1 MAASGGCK
9 GKSICSKHVTML
21 TTVIMSFGV
30 ISCCLGH
37 GGGDHD
43 GHLGAKGG
51 SCIESERRALLDI
64 RSDMYDSGEIFSTWI
79 GEDCCRWRGV
89 ACDNTTS
96 HVIKL
101 DLHYP
106 YTRHSYTDDWDD
118 DDDIYVM
125 LKEMG
130 ASKVNPALRD
140 LKHLKYLDLSMN
152 NFFGSHIPHMI
163 ASLVHLEYL
172 NLSNAMFDGL
182 IPPQLGN
189 LSNLHY
195 LDLGGWGVN
204 DLRAD
209 DLDWL
214 SRISSLKYV
223 DMSVVNLSKA
233 INWLHQVNSIPS
245 LEVLYLGWASLPYI
259 PSHLPPFNLTS
270 IVKLDLF
277 GYSNLTTTILRWL
290 SHASSLAY
298 LDLSYCSGIDIESL
312 QVTLGALSNLKELYL
327 LDNRLEGEIFGMI
340 MNVSRSLK
348 YLDLS
353 WNSLSGDMGQILR
366 SLGPFGMIMNVSSR
380 LKHLD
385 LSQNSLSGDIG
396 QILRSLGSLEYLAL
410 DYNKFNG
417 DILEIVKNAPSSLQY
432 LSLGF
437 NHITGEISQT
447 VKNLTNLE
455 YLDLSY
461 TNVTGGILMAFCD
474 LINLKSLILQG
485 NNISRQIPKTI
496 GNLTSLE
503 YLNLSY
509 NNITGAIPMA
519 IGDLINLESLRLWGN
534 KISGQIPEIIGNL
547 TNLKYLDLSCNNI
560 TGGIP
565 TAFADLINLKRL
577 ILSENK
583 ISGQIPEAIGNLRN
597 IRWLDL
603 SDNFFSGQ
611 MPETFNRLYNL
622 QILEVSYN
630 HLTKLVFGTLNELCN
645 LSSIYLS
652 FNPIGGELTDLIDAL
667 PDCNQR
673 ANLDIYIRAN
683 NLSGI
688 VPSSIGQLSAL
699 RELDISS
706 NFLEGNITEA
716 HFFKLT
722 NLAHLDISYNSL
734 NVILP
739 NDWLPP
745 FNAYS
750 IIMSSCHMGTKF
762 PAWIQ
767 TQTNLGDLS
776 LSGVGLLG
784 HLPTWFSDFSKGLWG
799 LNLSS
804 NNLNGPLPS
813 VANDIIDLSNN
824 SFVGPIP
831 LSFANASGLEILH
844 LSHNN
849 INGSF
854 SPFFCNL
861 NDLKILDLSYNN
873 LSGEIPTCNK
883 SFPTSLQSL
892 HLNHNNLSG
901 RFPSFLKH
909 CEQLVTLDLA
919 ENNLFD
925 EIPTWVGENLLYL
938 RVLSLK
944 SNLFYGT
951 IPVHIA
957 NLTSLQVLDLS
968 SNHLSGSIPSSL
980 GNCSAM
986 VEIQHDTTSLLN
998 LFNVSGSYSESIVIT
1013 AKGHDIQYTR
1023 ILSLV
1028 TSIDLSNNNLSGE
1041 IPRELTKLHGLHFL
1055 NLSKNHL
1062 RGTIPEK
1069 IGSMEQLESLDL
1081 SMNNLTGDIPSSLS
1095 SLTFLSHLNL
1105 SHNNLSGRIPTAGGQ
1120 MSTFLGD
1127 PSIYDGNEYLC
1138 GTPLPECPGDAAH
1151 QSPAHEQ
1158 KEKNGDR
1165 LETVWE
1171 ITSIVMGFVVGF
1183 WSFVGTMIMKQSIR
1197 IAFFRFFDKAYDWC
1211 YVQLAVGCARLKS
1224 KRQSVT

>member
-21 TTVIMSFGV
+21 TAVIMSFGV

-106 YTRHSYTDDWDD
+106 YSYTDDWDD
-118 DDDIYVM
+118 EVNICY
-125 LKEMG
+125 LLNEMG

-163 ASLVHLEYL
+163 ASLVHLECL
-172 NLSNAMFDGL
+172 NLSNAMFGGL

-189 LSNLHY
+189 LSKLHF
-195 LDLGGWGVN
+195 LDLGGCGYIDV
-204 DLRAD
+204 RAD

-214 SRISSLKYV
+214 SRIPSLKHV
-223 DMSVVNLSKA
+223 DMSSVNLSKA
-233 INWLHQVNSIPS
+233 TNWLHQVNSIPS
-245 LEVLYLGWASLPYI
+245 LEVLRLEWASLPYI
-259 PSHLPPFNLTS
+259 PSPLPHFNMTS
-270 IVKLDLF
+270 IVKLDLS
-277 GYSNLTTTILRWL
+277 GYSNLNTTILRWL

-312 QVTLGALSNLKELYL
+312 QVTLGALSNLKA
-327 LDNRLEGEIFGMI
+327 LDLQYNGIKGEI
-340 MNVSRSLK
+340 
-348 YLDLS
+348 
-353 WNSLSGDMGQILR
+353 
-366 SLGPFGMIMNVSSR
+366 FGMIMNVSSR

-385 LSQNSLSGDIG
+385 LSGNSLSGDIG

-410 DYNKFNG
+410 DDNKFNG
-417 DILEIVKNAPSSLQY
+417 DILEMVKNAPSRLQY
-432 LSLGF
+432 LSLRF
-437 NHITGEISQT
+437 NHITGEISQK

-461 TNVTGGILMAFCD
+461 TNITESILMAFCD

-485 NNISRQIPKTI
+485 NNILRQIPKTI
-496 GNLTSLE
+496 GNLTNLE

-509 NNITGAIPMA
+509 NNITGAIPIA

-547 TNLKYLDLSCNNI
+547 TNLKYLDLSDNNI
-560 TGGIP
+560 TGAIP
-565 TAFADLINLKRL
+565 MTISDLINLESL
-577 ILSENK
+577 ILWENK
-583 ISGQIPEAIGNLRN
+583 ISGQILEAIGNLRN

-603 SDNFFSGQ
+603 SDNLFSGQ

-645 LSSIYLS
+645 LSSIDLS
-652 FNPIGGELTDLIDAL
+652 FNPIGGKLTDLIDAL
-667 PDCNQR
+667 PD
-673 ANLDIYIRAN
+673 
-683 NLSGI
+683 LSMA
-688 VPSSIGQLSAL
+688 V
-699 RELDISS
+699 
-706 NFLEGNITEA
+706 FL
-716 HFFKLT
+716 L
-722 NLAHLDISYNSL
+722 
-734 NVILP
+734 
-739 NDWLPP
+739 
-745 FNAYS
+745 
-750 IIMSSCHMGTKF
+750 
-762 PAWIQ
+762 
-767 TQTNLGDLS
+767 
-776 LSGVGLLG
+776 
-784 HLPTWFSDFSKGLWG
+784 
-799 LNLSS
+799 
-804 NNLNGPLPS
+804 
-813 VANDIIDLSNN
+813 
-824 SFVGPIP
+824 
-831 LSFANASGLEILH
+831 
-844 LSHNN
+844 
-849 INGSF
+849 
-854 SPFFCNL
+854 FFCNL
-861 NDLKILDLSYNN
+861 NDLKILDLSNNN

-892 HLNHNNLSG
+892 HLNNNNLSG

-944 SNLFYGT
+944 SNLFSGT

-1013 AKGHDIQYTR
+1013 VKGFDIQYTR

-1028 TSIDLSNNNLSGE
+1028 KSIDLSNNNLSGE
-1041 IPRELTKLHGLHFL
+1041 IPRELTSLHGLLFL

-1120 MSTFLGD
+1120 MSTFLAD

-1138 GTPLPECPGDAAH
+1138 GTPLPECPGDADH
-1151 QSPAHEQ
+1151 QSPPHEHE
-1158 KEKNGDR
+1158 EKNGDR

-1197 IAFFRFFDKAYDWC
+1197 MAFFRVFDKAYDWC

-1224 KRQSVT
+1224 KQQSVT

>member
-1 MAASGGCK
+1 MAASGCCK

-21 TTVIMSFGV
+21 TAVIMSFGV

-106 YTRHSYTDDWDD
+106 YSYTDDWDD
-118 DDDIYVM
+118 EVNICFM

-195 LDLGGWGVN
+195 LDLGGCGVN

-209 DLDWL
+209 DLHWL

-223 DMSVVNLSKA
+223 DMSSVNLSKA
-233 INWLHQVNSIPS
+233 TNWLHQVNSIPS
-245 LEVLYLGWASLPYI
+245 LEVLYLSCWVSLPYI
-259 PSHLPPFNLTS
+259 PAPPPPFNLTS
-270 IVKLDLF
+270 IVKLDLS

-312 QVTLGALSNLKELYL
+312 QVTLGALSNLKA
-327 LDNRLEGEIFGMI
+327 LDLQYNGIKGEIFGMI
-340 MNVSRSLK
+340 MNVSRRLK

-353 WNSLSGDMGQILR
+353 SNSLSGDMGQILR
-366 SLGPFGMIMNVSSR
+366 SHSPFGMKMNVSSR

-385 LSQNSLSGDIG
+385 LSGNSLSGDIG
-396 QILRSLGSLEYLAL
+396 QISRSLGSLEYLAL
-410 DYNKFNG
+410 DDNKFNG
-417 DILEIVKNAPSSLQY
+417 DILEMVKNAPSSLQY
-432 LSLGF
+432 LSLRF
-437 NHITGEISQT
+437 NHITGEIPQN

-455 YLDLSY
+455 YLNLSY
-461 TNVTGGILMAFCD
+461 NNITGDILMAFCD
-474 LINLKSLILQG
+474 LFNLKSLILQG

-496 GNLTSLE
+496 GNLTNLE

-534 KISGQIPEIIGNL
+534 KISRQIPEIIGNL
-547 TNLKYLDLSCNNI
+547 TNLKCLDLSYNNI
-560 TGGIP
+560 IGGIP
-565 TAFADLINLKRL
+565 KAFADLINLQGL
-577 ILSENK
+577 ILGGNK
-583 ISGQIPEAIGNLRN
+583 ISGQIPETIGNLRN

-611 MPETFNRLYNL
+611 IPETFNRLYNL
-622 QILEVSYN
+622 QSLDLSYN
-630 HLTKLVFGTLNELCN
+630 HLTKLVYGTLNKLCN
-645 LSSIYLS
+645 LSFIDLS
-652 FNPIGGELTDLIDAL
+652 FNPIGGELTDLIDTI
-667 PDCNQR
+667 PDCQG

-699 RELDISS
+699 YGLDISS
-706 NFLEGNITEA
+706 NLLEGNITEA
-716 HFFKLT
+716 HFSKLT
-722 NLAHLDISYNSL
+722 NLVNLDISNNSL
-734 NVILP
+734 DVILSD
-739 NDWLPP
+739 DWLPP
-745 FNAYS
+745 FNAQS

-767 TQTNLGDLS
+767 TQTNLKDLS

-784 HLPTWFSDFSKGLWG
+784 HLPTWFSDFSKGLWS

-804 NNLNGPLPS
+804 NNLNGPLPTAPPQQ
-813 VANDIIDLSNN
+813 VIDLSNN

-854 SPFFCNL
+854 SPLFCNL
-861 NDLKILDLSYNN
+861 NYLKILDLSNNN
-873 LSGEIPTCNK
+873 LSGEIPTCHK

-909 CEQLVTLDLA
+909 CEQLVTLDLG

-925 EIPTWVGENLLYL
+925 EIPTWLGENLLYL

-951 IPVHIA
+951 
-957 NLTSLQVLDLS
+957 
-968 SNHLSGSIPSSL
+968 IPSSL

-998 LFNVSGSYSESIVIT
+998 LFNVSGSYAESIVIT
-1013 AKGHDIQYTR
+1013 AKGYDIQYTT

-1151 QSPAHEQ
+1151 QSPPHEPE
-1158 KEKNGDR
+1158 EKNGDR

-1171 ITSIVMGFVVGF
+1171 I
-1183 WSFVGTMIMKQSIR
+1183 
-1197 IAFFRFFDKAYDWC
+1197 
-1211 YVQLAVGCARLKS
+1211 
-1224 KRQSVT
+1224 

>member
-1 MAASGGCK
+1 
-9 GKSICSKHVTML
+9 
-21 TTVIMSFGV
+21 
-30 ISCCLGH
+30 
-37 GGGDHD
+37 
-43 GHLGAKGG
+43 GG

-79 GEDCCRWRGV
+79 GEDCYRWRGV

-106 YTRHSYTDDWDD
+106 YSYTDDWYDE
-118 DDDIYVM
+118 VNSCFVQN
-125 LKEMG
+125 EMG
-130 ASKVNPALRD
+130 ANKVNLALRD

-172 NLSNAMFDGL
+172 NLSNAGFRGL
-182 IPPQLGN
+182 ITPQLGN

-195 LDLGGWGVN
+195 LDLGGCRHS

-214 SRISSLKYV
+214 SQIPSLKYI
-223 DMSVVNLSKA
+223 DMSFVDLSKA
-233 INWLHQVNSIPS
+233 TNWLHQVNWIPS
-245 LEVLYLGWASLPYI
+245 LNVLSLKWANLPYV
-259 PSHLPPFNLTS
+259 PSPLPLFNLTS
-270 IVKLDLF
+270 IIKLDLS
-277 GYSNLTTTILRWL
+277 GYSNLNTTILRWL

-298 LDLSYCSGIDIESL
+298 LDLSHCSLVDIESL
-312 QVTLGALSNLKELYL
+312 QVTLGAPSNLKELDLQYN
-327 LDNRLEGEIFGMI
+327 DIKGEIFRI
-340 MNVSRSLK
+340 KMNVSRS
-348 YLDLS
+348 
-353 WNSLSGDMGQILR
+353 
-366 SLGPFGMIMNVSSR
+366 F
-380 LKHLD
+380 KHLD
-385 LSQNSLSGDIG
+385 LSHNSLSGDIG
-396 QILRSLGSLEYLAL
+396 QILRSLGPL
-410 DYNKFNG
+410 D
-417 DILEIVKNAPSSLQY
+417 LRY
-432 LSLGF
+432 LSLSS
-437 NHITGEISQT
+437 NYITGKIPQTMENLTNLEFLDLSYNNIIGGIPTVFGNLINLKSLRLLENYISGQIPET
-447 VKNLTNLE
+447 IGNLTNLE
-455 YLDLSY
+455 YLDLMD
-461 TNVTGGILMAFCD
+461 NNIIGGISTVF
-474 LINLKSLILQG
+474 G
-485 NNISRQIPKTI
+485 N
-496 GNLTSLE
+496 
-503 YLNLSY
+503 
-509 NNITGAIPMA
+509 
-519 IGDLINLESLRLWGN
+519 LINLESLRLSEN
-534 KISGQIPEIIGNL
+534 NISGQIPETIGNLINLESLRLSKNNISGQIPETIGNL
-547 TNLKYLDLSCNNI
+547 TNLKYLDISFNNI
-560 TGGIP
+560 IGGIP
-565 TAFADLINLKRL
+565 MAF
-577 ILSENK
+577 
-583 ISGQIPEAIGNLRN
+583 
-597 IRWLDL
+597 
-603 SDNFFSGQ
+603 
-611 MPETFNRLYNL
+611 
-622 QILEVSYN
+622 VS
-630 HLTKLVFGTLNELCN
+630 GTLNKLCN
-645 LSSIYLS
+645 LSSIDLS
-652 FNPIGGELTDLIDAL
+652 FNLIGGELTDLIDAL
-667 PDCNQR
+667 PCNS
-673 ANLDIYIRAN
+673 LDIYIRAN

-699 RELDISS
+699 HGLDISS
-706 NFLEGNITEA
+706 NLLEGNISEA
-716 HFFKLT
+716 HFSKLT
-722 NLAHLDISYNSL
+722 NLVYLDISYNSL

-739 NDWLPP
+739 NNWLPP

-750 IIMSSCHMGTKF
+750 IIMSSCHLGTRF
-762 PAWIQ
+762 PVWIQ
-767 TQTNLGDLS
+767 TQTNLKYLS
-776 LSGVGLLG
+776 LSGVGISG
-784 HLPTWFSDFSKGLWG
+784 NLPTWVSYFSTSLLN

-804 NNLNGPLPS
+804 NNLNGPLPTALPWE
-813 VANDIIDLSNN
+813 VIDLSNN

-831 LSFANASGLEILH
+831 LSFANGPYLQILS

-854 SPFFCNL
+854 FSFFCNL
-861 NDLKILDLSYNN
+861 NSLRVLDLSNNN
-873 LSGEIPTCNK
+873 LSGEIPTCRK

-909 CEQLVTLDLA
+909 CEQLVTLDLG

-925 EIPTWVGENLLYL
+925 EIPTWVGENLLSL

-968 SNHLSGSIPSSL
+968 SNNLSGSIPSSL
-980 GNCSAM
+980 GNYNAM
-986 VEIQHDTTSLLN
+986 VEIQHDITSLLH
-998 LFNVSGSYSESIVIT
+998 LVDGGYYGESIVIT

-1055 NLSKNHL
+1055 NISKNHL

>member
-1 MAASGGCK
+1 
-9 GKSICSKHVTML
+9 
-21 TTVIMSFGV
+21 
-30 ISCCLGH
+30 
-37 GGGDHD
+37 
-43 GHLGAKGG
+43 
-51 SCIESERRALLDI
+51 
-64 RSDMYDSGEIFSTWI
+64 MYDSGEIFSTWI

-106 YTRHSYTDDWDD
+106 DTRHSYTDDWDD
-118 DDDIYVM
+118 DDDIYFM

-195 LDLGGWGVN
+195 LDLGGCGVN

-223 DMSVVNLSKA
+223 DMSSVNLSKA
-233 INWLHQVNSIPS
+233 TNWLHQVNSIPS
-245 LEVLYLGWASLPYI
+245 LEVL
-259 PSHLPPFNLTS
+259 
-270 IVKLDLF
+270 
-277 GYSNLTTTILRWL
+277 
-290 SHASSLAY
+290 
-298 LDLSYCSGIDIESL
+298 DLSCWSL

-327 LDNRLEGEIFGMI
+327 LGNRLEGEI
-340 MNVSRSLK
+340 
-348 YLDLS
+348 
-353 WNSLSGDMGQILR
+353 
-366 SLGPFGMIMNVSSR
+366 FGMIMNVSSR

-385 LSQNSLSGDIG
+385 L
-396 QILRSLGSLEYLAL
+396 R
-410 DYNKFNG
+410 
-417 DILEIVKNAPSSLQY
+417 
-432 LSLGF
+432 
-437 NHITGEISQT
+437 
-447 VKNLTNLE
+447 
-455 YLDLSY
+455 
-461 TNVTGGILMAFCD
+461 
-474 LINLKSLILQG
+474 

-496 GNLTSLE
+496 GNLTNLE

-509 NNITGAIPMA
+509 NNISGQIPEIIGNLTNLKYLDLSDNNITGAIPMT

-547 TNLKYLDLSCNNI
+547 TNLKYLDLSDNNI
-560 TGGIP
+560 TGAIP
-565 TAFADLINLKRL
+565 MAIGDLINLESL
-577 ILSENK
+577 ILWENK
-583 ISGQIPEAIGNLRN
+583 ISGQIPETIGNLQN
-597 IRWLDL
+597 IRLLYL

-611 MPETFNRLYNL
+611 IPETFNRLYNL
-622 QILEVSYN
+622 QMLYVSRN
-630 HLTKLVFGTLNELCN
+630 HLTKLVSGTLNKLCN
-645 LSSIYLS
+645 LSSIDLS

-667 PDCNQR
+667 PDCNQG
-673 ANLDIYIRAN
+673 ASLDIYIRAN

-699 RELDISS
+699 QVLDLSS
-706 NFLEGNITEA
+706 NLLEGNITEA
-716 HFFKLT
+716 HFSKLI
-722 NLAHLDISYNSL
+722 NLVNLDISNNSL
-734 NVILP
+734 DVILS

-745 FNAYS
+745 FNAQS

-767 TQTNLGDLS
+767 TQTNLIDLS

-784 HLPTWFSDFSKGLWG
+784 HLPTWFSDFSKGLWS

-804 NNLNGPLPS
+804 NNLNGPLPTAPPQQ
-813 VANDIIDLSNN
+813 VIDLSNN

-854 SPFFCNL
+854 SPLFCNL
-861 NDLKILDLSYNN
+861 NYLKILDLSNNN
-873 LSGEIPTCNK
+873 LSGEIPTCHK

-909 CEQLVTLDLA
+909 CEQLVTLDLG

-951 IPVHIA
+951 IPVQIA

-986 VEIQHDTTSLLN
+986 VEIQHDITSFLN

-1013 AKGHDIQYTR
+1013 AKGYDIQYTT

-1062 RGTIPEK
+1062 GGTIPEK

-1120 MSTFLGD
+1120 MSTFNA
-1127 PSIYDGNEYLC
+1127 SIYDGNEYLC
-1138 GTPLPECPGDAAH
+1138 GTPLPECPGDADH
-1151 QSPAHEQ
+1151 QSPPHEHE
-1158 KEKNGDR
+1158 EKNGDR

-1197 IAFFRFFDKAYDWC
+1197 IAFFRLIDKAYDWC
-1211 YVQLAVGCARLKS
+1211 YVQLAVGCASIPTSNQLSTLNDPQSMLATKTFVVRHCLCALETLLIEAYLLQQLKKKKKKTVMAS
-1224 KRQSVT
+1224 LKVY

>member
-1 MAASGGCK
+1 
-9 GKSICSKHVTML
+9 
-21 TTVIMSFGV
+21 
-30 ISCCLGH
+30 
-37 GGGDHD
+37 
-43 GHLGAKGG
+43 KGG
-51 SCIESERRALLDI
+51 SCIENERRALLDI

-106 YTRHSYTDDWDD
+106 YTRHSYTDYWDD
-118 DDDIYVM
+118 DDDIYFM

-152 NFFGSHIPHMI
+152 NFFGSHIPDMI

-195 LDLGGWGVN
+195 LDLGGCGVN

-223 DMSVVNLSKA
+223 DMSSVNLSKA
-233 INWLHQVNSIPS
+233 TNWLHQVNSIPS
-245 LEVLYLGWASLPYI
+245 LEVLDLSCWVSLPYI
-259 PSHLPPFNLTS
+259 PAPPPPFNLTS
-270 IVKLDLF
+270 IVKLVLS
-277 GYSNLTTTILRWL
+277 GYSNLNTTILRWL

-298 LDLSYCSGIDIESL
+298 LDLSSCSGIDIESL

-327 LDNRLEGEIFGMI
+327 QYNGIKGEIFGLI
-340 MNVSRSLK
+340 MNASRSLK

-353 WNSLSGDMGQILR
+353 WNSLIGDMGQILR

-385 LSQNSLSGDIG
+385 LSWNSLSGDIG

-417 DILEIVKNAPSSLQY
+417 DILEMVKNAPSNLQY
-432 LSLGF
+432 LSLRF

-461 TNVTGGILMAFCD
+461 TNVPGGILMAFCD

-496 GNLTSLE
+496 GNLSSLE
-503 YLNLSY
+503 
-509 NNITGAIPMA
+509 
-519 IGDLINLESLRLWGN
+519 
-534 KISGQIPEIIGNL
+534 
-547 TNLKYLDLSCNNI
+547 YLDLSCNNI

-565 TAFADLINLKRL
+565 TTFADLINLKRL
-577 ILSENK
+577 ILRENK
-583 ISGQIPEAIGNLRN
+583 ISGQISEAIGNLRN
-597 IRWLDL
+597 IRWLD
-603 SDNFFSGQ
+603 
-611 MPETFNRLYNL
+611 
-622 QILEVSYN
+622 VSYN
-630 HLTKLVFGTLNELCN
+630 HLTKLVFGTLNKLCN
-645 LSSIYLS
+645 LSFIDLS
-652 FNPIGGELTDLIDAL
+652 FNQIGGELTDLIDAL

-673 ANLDIYIRAN
+673 ASLDIYIRAN

-688 VPSSIGQLSAL
+688 VPS
-699 RELDISS
+699 
-706 NFLEGNITEA
+706 
-716 HFFKLT
+716 
-722 NLAHLDISYNSL
+722 
-734 NVILP
+734 
-739 NDWLPP
+739 
-745 FNAYS
+745 
-750 IIMSSCHMGTKF
+750 MHM
-762 PAWIQ
+762 
-767 TQTNLGDLS
+767 
-776 LSGVGLLG
+776 
-784 HLPTWFSDFSKGLWG
+784 
-799 LNLSS
+799 
-804 NNLNGPLPS
+804 
-813 VANDIIDLSNN
+813 
-824 SFVGPIP
+824 
-831 LSFANASGLEILH
+831 
-844 LSHNN
+844 
-849 INGSF
+849 
-854 SPFFCNL
+854 
-861 NDLKILDLSYNN
+861 
-873 LSGEIPTCNK
+873 
-883 SFPTSLQSL
+883 
-892 HLNHNNLSG
+892 
-901 RFPSFLKH
+901 
-909 CEQLVTLDLA
+909 
-919 ENNLFD
+919 
-925 EIPTWVGENLLYL
+925 
-938 RVLSLK
+938 
-944 SNLFYGT
+944 
-951 IPVHIA
+951 A

-968 SNHLSGSIPSSL
+968 SNNLSGSIPSSL

-986 VEIQHDTTSLLN
+986 VEIQHDTTSLLH
-998 LFNVSGSYSESIVIT
+998 LDGVSYYDESIVIT
-1013 AKGHDIQYTR
+1013 AKGSDIQYTT

-1041 IPRELTKLHGLHFL
+1041 IPRELTNLHGLLFL

-1120 MSTFLGD
+1120 MSTFNA
-1127 PSIYDGNEYLC
+1127 SIYDGNEYLC

-1151 QSPAHEQ
+1151 QSPAHEHEQ
-1158 KEKNGDR
+1158 KNGDR

-1197 IAFFRFFDKAYDWC
+1197 MAFFRVFDKAYDWC
-1211 YVQLAVGCARLKS
+1211 YVHLAV
-1224 KRQSVT
+1224 

>member
-21 TTVIMSFGV
+21 TAVIMSFGV
-30 ISCCLGH
+30 ISCCVGH

-106 YTRHSYTDDWDD
+106 YSYTDDWDD
-118 DDDIYVM
+118 GVNICY
-125 LKEMG
+125 LLYEMG

-172 NLSNAMFDGL
+172 NLSNAMFGGL

-189 LSNLHY
+189 LSKLHF
-195 LDLGGWGVN
+195 LDLGGCGHI
-204 DLRAD
+204 DRRAD

-214 SRISSLKYV
+214 SRIPSLIHV
-223 DMSVVNLSKA
+223 DMSSVNLSKA
-233 INWLHQVNSIPS
+233 TNWLHQVNSIPS
-245 LEVLYLGWASLPYI
+245 LEVLRLEWASLPYI
-259 PSHLPPFNLTS
+259 PAPPPPFNLTS
-270 IVKLDLF
+270 IVKLDLS
-277 GYSNLTTTILRWL
+277 GYSNLNTTILRWL

-298 LDLSYCSGIDIESL
+298 LDLSSCSGIDIESL

-327 LDNRLEGEIFGMI
+327 LDNSLEGEIFGMI

-366 SLGPFGMIMNVSSR
+366 SLSPFGMLMNVSSR

-385 LSQNSLSGDIG
+385 LSWNSLSGDIG

-410 DYNKFNG
+410 DENKFDG
-417 DILEIVKNAPSSLQY
+417 DILEMVKNAPSSLQY
-432 LSLGF
+432 LSLTF
-437 NHITGEISQT
+437 NHITGEISQK

-461 TNVTGGILMAFCD
+461 TNITGGILMAFCD

-485 NNISRQIPKTI
+485 NNFSRQIPKTI
-496 GNLTSLE
+496 GNLTNLE
-503 YLNLSY
+503 YLDLSY
-509 NNITGAIPMA
+509 NNIIGAIPTT
-519 IGDLINLESLRLWGN
+519 IGDLINLESLILWGN

-547 TNLKYLDLSCNNI
+547 TNLKRLDLSDNNI

-565 TAFADLINLKRL
+565 TTFVDLINLESL
-577 ILSENK
+577 ILWENK
-583 ISGQIPEAIGNLRN
+583 ISGQIPEIIGNLQN
-597 IRWLDL
+597 IRSLDL

-611 MPETFNRLYNL
+611 IPETFNRLYNL
-622 QILEVSYN
+622 QMLDVSRN
-630 HLTKLVFGTLNELCN
+630 HLTKLVSGTLNKLCN
-645 LSSIYLS
+645 LSSIDLS

-673 ANLDIYIRAN
+673 ASLDIYIRAN

-706 NFLEGNITEA
+706 NLLEGNITEA
-716 HFFKLT
+716 HFSKLT
-722 NLAHLDISYNSL
+722 NLEHLDISYNSL
-734 NVILP
+734 NVILS

-745 FNAYS
+745 FNAYR
-750 IIMSSCHMGTKF
+750 IIMSSCHMRTKF

-824 SFVGPIP
+824 SFVGRIP
-831 LSFANASGLEILH
+831 LSFANASYLQILS

-861 NDLKILDLSYNN
+861 NDLKILDLSNNN
-873 LSGEIPTCNK
+873 LSGEIPTCHK

-1013 AKGHDIQYTR
+1013 AKGYDIQYTT

-1041 IPRELTKLHGLHFL
+1041 IPRELTNLHGLLFL

-1120 MSTFLGD
+1120 MSTFNA
-1127 PSIYDGNEYLC
+1127 SIYDGNEYLC
-1138 GTPLPECPGDAAH
+1138 GTPLPECPGDADH
-1151 QSPAHEQ
+1151 QSPPHEHE
-1158 KEKNGDR
+1158 EKNGDR

-1197 IAFFRFFDKAYDWC
+1197 MAFFRVFDKAYDWC
-1211 YVQLAVGCARLKS
+1211 YVHLAVGCARLKS
-1224 KRQSVT
+1224 KQQSVT

>member
-9 GKSICSKHVTML
+9 GKSICSKHVTIL
-21 TTVIMSFGV
+21 TAVIMSFGV

-106 YTRHSYTDDWDD
+106 YSYTDDWDD
-118 DDDIYVM
+118 EVNICFM

-152 NFFGSHIPHMI
+152 NFSGSHIPHMI

-195 LDLGGWGVN
+195 LDLGGCRHS

-214 SRISSLKYV
+214 SQIPSLKYI
-223 DMSVVNLSKA
+223 DMSFVNLSKA
-233 INWLHQVNSIPS
+233 TNWLHQVNWIPS
-245 LEVLYLGWASLPYI
+245 LNVLRLKWANLPYV
-259 PSHLPPFNLTS
+259 PSPLPPFNLTS
-270 IVKLDLF
+270 IIKLDLS
-277 GYSNLTTTILRWL
+277 GYSNLNTTILRWL
-290 SHASSLAY
+290 SHASSLVY
-298 LDLSYCSGIDIESL
+298 LDLSHCSLVDIESL
-312 QVTLGALSNLKELYL
+312 HVTLGALSNLKELDL
-327 LDNRLEGEIFGMI
+327 QHNDMKGEIFRI
-340 MNVSRSLK
+340 KINVSRS
-348 YLDLS
+348 
-353 WNSLSGDMGQILR
+353 
-366 SLGPFGMIMNVSSR
+366 F
-380 LKHLD
+380 KHLD
-385 LSQNSLSGDIG
+385 LSRNSLSGDIG

-410 DYNKFNG
+410 DDNN
-417 DILEIVKNAPSSLQY
+417 II
-432 LSLGF
+432 
-437 NHITGEISQT
+437 
-447 VKNLTNLE
+447 
-455 YLDLSY
+455 
-461 TNVTGGILMAFCD
+461 GGIPTVF
-474 LINLKSLILQG
+474 G
-485 NNISRQIPKTI
+485 N
-496 GNLTSLE
+496 
-503 YLNLSY
+503 
-509 NNITGAIPMA
+509 
-519 IGDLINLESLRLWGN
+519 LINLESLDLSQN

-547 TNLKYLDLSCNNI
+547 TNLEYLDLSNNNI
-560 TGGIP
+560 TGGIS
-565 TAFADLINLKRL
+565 TVFGNLINLESLR
-577 ILSENK
+577 LSENN
-583 ISGQIPEAIGNLRN
+583 ISGQIPETIGNLIN
-597 IRWLDL
+597 LEYLDL
-603 SDNFFSGQ
+603 SDNNIIGGQ
-611 MPETFNRLYNL
+611 IPETIENLQNIRSLFLYDNNFNGQIPGTFNRLYNL
-622 QILEVSYN
+622 QMLDVSRN
-630 HLTKLVFGTLNELCN
+630 HLTKLVPGSLNELCN
-645 LSSIYLS
+645 LSFIDLS
-652 FNPIGGELTDLIDAL
+652 RNHIGGELSDLIDSL
-667 PDCNQR
+667 LHCEQR
-673 ANLDIYIRAN
+673 APLYLSISGN

-688 VPSSIGQLSAL
+688 VPLSMGQLSAL
-699 RELDISS
+699 LGLD
-706 NFLEGNITEA
+706 
-716 HFFKLT
+716 
-722 NLAHLDISYNSL
+722 
-734 NVILP
+734 
-739 NDWLPP
+739 
-745 FNAYS
+745 
-750 IIMSSCHMGTKF
+750 
-762 PAWIQ
+762 
-767 TQTNLGDLS
+767 
-776 LSGVGLLG
+776 
-784 HLPTWFSDFSKGLWG
+784 
-799 LNLSS
+799 LSS
-804 NNLNGPLPS
+804 NLLE
-813 VANDIIDLSNN
+813 VIDLSNN

-831 LSFANASGLEILH
+831 LSFANASYLKILS

-849 INGSF
+849 INGNFPS
-854 SPFFCNL
+854 FFCNL
-861 NDLKILDLSYNN
+861 NYLEVLDISNNN
-873 LSGEIPTCNK
+873 LSGEIPTCHK

-901 RFPSFLKH
+901 RFPSSLKH

-925 EIPTWVGENLLYL
+925 EIPTWVGENLLSL

-944 SNLFYGT
+944 SNLFYGP

-968 SNHLSGSIPSSL
+968 SNNLSGSIPSSL
-980 GNCSAM
+980 GNYNAM
-986 VEIQHDTTSLLN
+986 VEIRHDTTSLLH
-998 LFNVSGSYSESIVIT
+998 LVDGGYYGESIVIT

-1081 SMNNLTGDIPSSLS
+1081 SMNNLTGDIPSSFS
-1095 SLTFLSHLNL
+1095 SLNFLSHLNL

-1120 MSTFLGD
+1120 MSTFIDD

-1138 GTPLPECPGDAAH
+1138 GTPLPECPGDAD
-1151 QSPAHEQ
+1151 QSPPHEQ
-1158 KEKNGDR
+1158 EEKNGDR

-1224 KRQSVT
+1224 KRHSVT

>member
-9 GKSICSKHVTML
+9 GKSICSKHVTIL
-21 TTVIMSFGV
+21 TAVIMSFGV

-64 RSDMYDSGEIFSTWI
+64 RPDMYDSGEIFSTWI

-89 ACDNTTS
+89 ACDNNTS

-106 YTRHSYTDDWDD
+106 YSYTDDWDD
-118 DDDIYVM
+118 EGNICY
-125 LKEMG
+125 LLNEMG

-172 NLSNAMFDGL
+172 NLSNAMFGGL

-189 LSNLHY
+189 LSKLHF
-195 LDLGGWGVN
+195 LDLGGCGHI
-204 DLRAD
+204 DRRAD

-214 SRISSLKYV
+214 SRIPSLIHV
-223 DMSVVNLSKA
+223 DMSSVNLSKA
-233 INWLHQVNSIPS
+233 TNWLHQVNSIPS
-245 LEVLYLGWASLPYI
+245 LEVLRLEWASLPYI
-259 PSHLPPFNLTS
+259 PSPPPPFNLTS
-270 IVKLDLF
+270 LVKLDLS
-277 GYSNLTTTILRWL
+277 GYSNLNTTILRWL

-298 LDLSYCSGIDIESL
+298 LDLSSCSGIDIESL
-312 QVTLGALSNLKELYL
+312 QVTLGALSNLKALNL
-327 LDNRLEGEIFGMI
+327 LDNRLEGEIFGM
-340 MNVSRSLK
+340 K
-348 YLDLS
+348 
-353 WNSLSGDMGQILR
+353 
-366 SLGPFGMIMNVSSR
+366 MNVSSR

-385 LSQNSLSGDIG
+385 LSWNSLSGDIG
-396 QILRSLGSLEYLAL
+396 QILRSIGSLEYLAL

-417 DILEIVKNAPSSLQY
+417 DILEMVKNTPSSLQY
-432 LSLGF
+432 L
-437 NHITGEISQT
+437 
-447 VKNLTNLE
+447 
-455 YLDLSY
+455 
-461 TNVTGGILMAFCD
+461 
-474 LINLKSLILQG
+474 
-485 NNISRQIPKTI
+485 R
-496 GNLTSLE
+496 
-503 YLNLSY
+503 
-509 NNITGAIPMA
+509 
-519 IGDLINLESLRLWGN
+519 N

-547 TNLKYLDLSCNNI
+547 TNLKRLDLSYNNI
-560 TGGIP
+560 IGGIP
-565 TAFADLINLKRL
+565 MTFADLINLQIL
-577 ILSENK
+577 ILEENK
-583 ISGQIPEAIGNLRN
+583 ISGQIPETIGNLQS
-597 IRWLDL
+597 IRCLDL

-611 MPETFNRLYNL
+611 IPKTFNRLYNL
-622 QILEVSYN
+622 QMLDVSRN
-630 HLTKLVFGTLNELCN
+630 HLTKLVSGTLNKLCN
-645 LSSIYLS
+645 LSSIDLS

-667 PDCNQR
+667 PDCNQG
-673 ANLDIYIRAN
+673 ASLDIFIRAN

-688 VPSSIGQLSAL
+688 VPASIGQLSAL
-699 RELDISS
+699 HELDISEIL
-706 NFLEGNITEA
+706 LEGNITEA
-716 HFFKLT
+716 HFSKLI
-722 NLAHLDISYNSL
+722 NLVNLDISYNTL

-739 NDWLPP
+739 NGWLPP

-750 IIMSSCHMGTKF
+750 IIMSSCHMRTKF
-762 PAWIQ
+762 PTWIK
-767 TQTNLGDLS
+767 TQTNLEIIS
-776 LSGVGLLG
+776 LSGVGLSG
-784 HLPTWFSDFSKGLWG
+784 HLPTWFSDFSKGLSH

-813 VANDIIDLSNN
+813 VANVIIDLSNN

-831 LSFANASGLEILH
+831 LSFANASYLQILS

-854 SPFFCNL
+854 SPLFCNL
-861 NDLKILDLSYNN
+861 NYLKILDLSNNN
-873 LSGEIPTCNK
+873 LSGEIPTCQK

-892 HLNHNNLSG
+892 HLNHNSLSG

-909 CEQLVTLDLA
+909 CEQLVTLDLG

-951 IPVHIA
+951 IPVQIA

-986 VEIQHDTTSLLN
+986 VEIQHDITSFLN

-1013 AKGHDIQYTR
+1013 VKGYDIQYTT

-1105 SHNNLSGRIPTAGGQ
+1105 SHNNLSGRIPTA
-1120 MSTFLGD
+1120 
-1127 PSIYDGNEYLC
+1127 
-1138 GTPLPECPGDAAH
+1138 
-1151 QSPAHEQ
+1151 
-1158 KEKNGDR
+1158 
-1165 LETVWE
+1165 
-1171 ITSIVMGFVVGF
+1171 
-1183 WSFVGTMIMKQSIR
+1183 
-1197 IAFFRFFDKAYDWC
+1197 
-1211 YVQLAVGCARLKS
+1211 
-1224 KRQSVT
+1224 

>member
-21 TTVIMSFGV
+21 TAVIMSFGV

-348 YLDLS
+348 
-353 WNSLSGDMGQILR
+353 
-366 SLGPFGMIMNVSSR
+366 

-519 IGDLINLESLRLWGN
+519 I
-534 KISGQIPEIIGNL
+534 
-547 TNLKYLDLSCNNI
+547 
-560 TGGIP
+560 
-565 TAFADLINLKRL
+565 
-577 ILSENK
+577 
-583 ISGQIPEAIGNLRN
+583 
-597 IRWLDL
+597 
-603 SDNFFSGQ
+603 
-611 MPETFNRLYNL
+611 ETLNRLYNL
-622 QILEVSYN
+622 QILEVSRN
-630 HLTKLVFGTLNELCN
+630 HLTKLVFGTLNKLCN
-645 LSSIYLS
+645 LSFIDLS

-667 PDCNQR
+667 PDCNQG
-673 ANLDIYIRAN
+673 ASLDIYIRAN

-706 NFLEGNITEA
+706 NLLEGNITEA
-716 HFFKLT
+716 HFSKLT
-722 NLAHLDISYNSL
+722 NLEHLDISYNSL

-750 IIMSSCHMGTKF
+750 IIMISCHMRTKF

-776 LSGVGLLG
+776 LSGVGLLD

-831 LSFANASGLEILH
+831 LSFANASYLQILS

-861 NDLKILDLSYNN
+861 NDLKILDLSNNN

-909 CEQLVTLDLA
+909 CEQLVTLDLG

-925 EIPTWVGENLLYL
+925 EIPTWVGENLLSL

-944 SNLFYGT
+944 SNLFYGP

-986 VEIQHDTTSLLN
+986 VEIQHDITSLLN

-1013 AKGHDIQYTR
+1013 AKGYDIQYTT

-1041 IPRELTKLHGLHFL
+1041 IPKELTKLHGLHFL

-1105 SHNNLSGRIPTAGGQ
+1105 SQ
-1120 MSTFLGD
+1120 
-1127 PSIYDGNEYLC
+1127 
-1138 GTPLPECPGDAAH
+1138 
-1151 QSPAHEQ
+1151 
-1158 KEKNGDR
+1158 
-1165 LETVWE
+1165 
-1171 ITSIVMGFVVGF
+1171 
-1183 WSFVGTMIMKQSIR
+1183 
-1197 IAFFRFFDKAYDWC
+1197 
-1211 YVQLAVGCARLKS
+1211 
-1224 KRQSVT
+1224 

>member
-1 MAASGGCK
+1 
-9 GKSICSKHVTML
+9 
-21 TTVIMSFGV
+21 MSFGV

-64 RSDMYDSGEIFSTWI
+64 RSDMYDSGERFSTWI

-106 YTRHSYTDDWDD
+106 YTRHSYTDYWDD
-118 DDDIYVM
+118 DDDIYFM

-172 NLSNAMFDGL
+172 NLSNGMFDGL

-195 LDLGGWGVN
+195 LDLGGCGVN

-214 SRISSLKYV
+214 SRIPSLKYV
-223 DMSVVNLSKA
+223 DMSSVNLSKA
-233 INWLHQVNSIPS
+233 TNWLHQVNSIPS
-245 LEVLYLGWASLPYI
+245 LEVLRLSCWASLPYI
-259 PSHLPPFNLTS
+259 PAPPPPFNLTS
-270 IVKLDLF
+270 IVKLDLS
-277 GYSNLTTTILRWL
+277 GYSNLNTTILRWL
-290 SHASSLAY
+290 SHASTLVY
-298 LDLSYCSGIDIESL
+298 LDLSDCSGIDIESL

-327 LDNRLEGEIFGMI
+327 LDDRLEGEI
-340 MNVSRSLK
+340 
-348 YLDLS
+348 
-353 WNSLSGDMGQILR
+353 
-366 SLGPFGMIMNVSSR
+366 FGMIMNVSSR

-385 LSQNSLSGDIG
+385 LSWNSLSGDIG

-410 DYNKFNG
+410 DYNNFNG
-417 DILEIVKNAPSSLQY
+417 DIREMVKNAPSSLQY
-432 LSLGF
+432 LSLRF
-437 NHITGEISQT
+437 NHITGEIPQN
-447 VKNLTNLE
+447 VKNLTNLEYLNLSYNNITGDILMAFSDLFKLKRLILQGNNISIQIPKIIGNLTNLE

-461 TNVTGGILMAFCD
+461 NNITGDILMAFSD
-474 LINLKSLILQG
+474 LFKLKSLILQG
-485 NNISRQIPKTI
+485 NNISRQIPK
-496 GNLTSLE
+496 
-503 YLNLSY
+503 
-509 NNITGAIPMA
+509 
-519 IGDLINLESLRLWGN
+519 
-534 KISGQIPEIIGNL
+534 IIGNL
-547 TNLKYLDLSCNNI
+547 TNLEYLDLSYNNI
-560 TGGIP
+560 IGAIP
-565 TAFADLINLKRL
+565 TTI
-577 ILSENK
+577 
-583 ISGQIPEAIGNLRN
+583 
-597 IRWLDL
+597 
-603 SDNFFSGQ
+603 
-611 MPETFNRLYNL
+611 
-622 QILEVSYN
+622 
-630 HLTKLVFGTLNELCN
+630 VFGTLNKLCN
-645 LSSIYLS
+645 LSFIDLS
-652 FNPIGGELTDLIDAL
+652 FNPIGGELTYLIDAL
-667 PDCNQR
+667 PSCNQG
-673 ANLDIYIRAN
+673 A
-683 NLSGI
+683 
-688 VPSSIGQLSAL
+688 
-699 RELDISS
+699 
-706 NFLEGNITEA
+706 
-716 HFFKLT
+716 
-722 NLAHLDISYNSL
+722 SL
-734 NVILP
+734 WN
-739 NDWLPP
+739 
-745 FNAYS
+745 
-750 IIMSSCHMGTKF
+750 
-762 PAWIQ
+762 
-767 TQTNLGDLS
+767 
-776 LSGVGLLG
+776 
-784 HLPTWFSDFSKGLWG
+784 

-813 VANDIIDLSNN
+813 APYQMIDLSSN
-824 SFVGPIP
+824 SFIGPIP
-831 LSFANASGLEILH
+831 LSFANASYLRILS

-854 SPFFCNL
+854 PSFFCNHSFL
-861 NDLKILDLSYNN
+861 EVLDISNNN
-873 LSGEIPTCNK
+873 LSGKIPTCHK
-883 SFPTSLQSL
+883 SFPVSLQSL

-901 RFPSFLKH
+901 KFPSFLKH
-909 CEQLVTLDLA
+909 CEQLVTLDLG
-919 ENNLFD
+919 ENNLYD
-925 EIPTWVGENLLYL
+925 EIPTWVGENLLSL

-951 IPVHIA
+951 IPVHMA

-968 SNHLSGSIPSSL
+968 SNNLSGSIPSSL
-980 GNCSAM
+980 GNFSAM
-986 VEIQHDTTSLLN
+986 VEIQHDTTSLLD
-998 LFNVSGSYSESIVIT
+998 LFNGSGSYGESIVIT
-1013 AKGHDIQYTR
+1013 AKGYDIQYTT

-1062 RGTIPEK
+1062 GGTIPGK
-1069 IGSMEQLESLDL
+1069 IGFMEQLESLDL
-1081 SMNNLTGDIPSSLS
+1081 SMNNLTGEIPSSLS

-1151 QSPAHEQ
+1151 QSPAHEHEQ
-1158 KEKNGDR
+1158 KNGDR

-1197 IAFFRFFDKAYDWC
+1197 MAFFRVFDKAYDWC
-1211 YVQLAVGCARLKS
+1211 YVHLAVGCARLKS
-1224 KRQSVT
+1224 KQQSVT

>member
-21 TTVIMSFGV
+21 MTIIMSFGV

-51 SCIESERRALLDI
+51 SCIESDRRALLAI
-64 RSDMYDSGEIFSTWI
+64 KSDMYDSGERFSSWI
-79 GEDCCRWRGV
+79 GEGCCSWRGV
-89 ACDNTTS
+89 ACDDNTS

-101 DLHYP
+101 DLHYLDTHNF
-106 YTRHSYTDDWDD
+106 YTYDLDDEDD
-118 DDDIYVM
+118 MCFM
-125 LKEMG
+125 LEGMG

-152 NFFGSHIPHMI
+152 NFSGSHIPHMI
-163 ASLVHLEYL
+163 ASLMHLEYL
-172 NLSNAMFDGL
+172 NLSNAMFGGL

-189 LSNLHY
+189 LSNLHF
-195 LDLGGWGVN
+195 LDLGGCGFN

-214 SRISSLKYV
+214 SQIPSLKHV
-223 DMSVVNLSKA
+223 DMSYVNLSKA
-233 INWLHQVNSIPS
+233 TNWLHQVNWIPGLKVLR
-245 LEVLYLGWASLPYI
+245 LEWARLPYI
-259 PSHLPPFNLTS
+259 PSPPPPFNLTS
-270 IVKLDLF
+270 IVKLDLS
-277 GYSNLTTTILRWL
+277 GYSNLNTTILRWL
-290 SHASSLAY
+290 SQASSLAY
-298 LDLSYCSGIDIESL
+298 LDLSSCSGIDIESI

-327 LDNRLEGEIFGMI
+327 QYNGIKGNFFGMI

-353 WNSLSGDMGQILR
+353 G
-366 SLGPFGMIMNVSSR
+366 
-380 LKHLD
+380 
-385 LSQNSLSGDIG
+385 NSLSGDIG
-396 QILRSLGSLEYLAL
+396 QISRSLGSLEYLAL
-410 DYNKFNG
+410 DDNKFNG

-432 LSLGF
+432 LSLRF
-437 NHITGEISQT
+437 NHITGEIPQN

-461 TNVTGGILMAFCD
+461 TNITGDILMAFCD
-474 LINLKSLILQG
+474 LFNLKSLILGG
-485 NNISRQIPKTI
+485 NNISKQIPKI
-496 GNLTSLE
+496 IENLTNLE
-503 YLNLSY
+503 YLDLSY
-509 NNITGAIPMA
+509 NNIIGAIPMA
-519 IGDLINLESLRLWGN
+519 IGDLINLESLILWG
-534 KISGQIPEIIGNL
+534 
-547 TNLKYLDLSCNNI
+547 
-560 TGGIP
+560 
-565 TAFADLINLKRL
+565 
-577 ILSENK
+577 NK

-597 IRWLDL
+597 IQWLDL

-611 MPETFNRLYNL
+611 IPETFNRLYNL
-622 QILEVSYN
+622 QSLDVSYN
-630 HLTKLVFGTLNELCN
+630 HLTKLVFGTLNKLCN
-645 LSSIYLS
+645 LSSIDLS

-667 PDCNQR
+667 PDCNQG
-673 ANLDIYIRAN
+673 AGLDIFIRAN

-688 VPSSIGQLSAL
+688 VPSNIGQLSAL
-699 RELDISS
+699 YGLDISS
-706 NFLEGNITEA
+706 NLLEGNITEA
-716 HFFKLT
+716 HFSKLT
-722 NLAHLDISYNSL
+722 NLINLDISNNSL
-734 NVILP
+734 DVILS

-750 IIMSSCHMGTKF
+750 IIMSSCHMRTKF
-762 PAWIQ
+762 PVWIQ
-767 TQTNLGDLS
+767 TQTNLKYLS
-776 LSGVGLLG
+776 LSEVGLSG
-784 HLPTWFSDFSKGLWG
+784 NLPTWFSDFSKGLWH

-813 VANDIIDLSNN
+813 VANVIIDLSNN

-831 LSFANASGLEILH
+831 LSFANASYVQILS

-854 SPFFCNL
+854 SPLSCNL
-861 NDLKILDLSYNN
+861 NYLKILDLSDNN
-873 LSGEIPTCNK
+873 LSGEIPTCHK

-925 EIPTWVGENLLYL
+925 EIPTWVGENLLSL

-944 SNLFYGT
+944 SNLFYGP

-986 VEIQHDTTSLLN
+986 VEIQHDITSLLN

-1013 AKGHDIQYTR
+1013 AKGYDIQYTT

-1041 IPRELTKLHGLHFL
+1041 IPRELTSLHGLLFL

-1127 PSIYDGNEYLC
+1127 PSVYDGNEYLC
-1138 GTPLPECPGDAAH
+1138 GTPLPECPGDADH
-1151 QSPAHEQ
+1151 QSPPHEHE
-1158 KEKNGDR
+1158 EKNGDR

-1197 IAFFRFFDKAYDWC
+1197 FAFFRFFDKAYDWC

-1224 KRQSVT
+1224 KQQSVT

>member
-1 MAASGGCK
+1 MAVVGVGCN
-9 GKSICSKHVTML
+9 GESICSKHVTML

-51 SCIESERRALLDI
+51 SCIESERRALLAI
-64 RSDMYDSGEIFSTWI
+64 RSDMYDSGKRFSSWI
-79 GEDCCRWRGV
+79 GEDCCNWRGV
-89 ACDNTTS
+89 ACDDNTS

-101 DLHYP
+101 DLHYLDTHNF
-106 YTRHSYTDDWDD
+106 YTYDLDDEDD
-118 DDDIYVM
+118 MCFM
-125 LKEMG
+125 LEGMG

-152 NFFGSHIPHMI
+152 NFSDAHIPHMI

-172 NLSNAMFDGL
+172 NLSNAGFGGL

-189 LSNLHY
+189 LSNLHF
-195 LDLGGWGVN
+195 LDLGGCGFTN
-204 DLRAD
+204 LRAD

-214 SRISSLKYV
+214 SQIPSLKYV
-223 DMSVVNLSKA
+223 DMSFVNLSKA
-233 INWLHQVNSIPS
+233 TNWLHQVNSIPS
-245 LEVLYLGWASLPYI
+245 LEVLQLGCWASLPYI
-259 PSHLPPFNLTS
+259 PAPPPPFNLTS
-270 IVKLDLF
+270 IVKLDLS
-277 GYSNLTTTILRWL
+277 GYFNLNTTILRWL

-298 LDLSYCSGIDIESL
+298 LDLSYCNGIHIESL

-327 LDNRLEGEIFGMI
+327 LDNGIEEIFGII

-348 YLDLS
+348 HLDLS
-353 WNSLSGDMGQILR
+353 WNLLSG
-366 SLGPFGMIMNVSSR
+366 
-380 LKHLD
+380 
-385 LSQNSLSGDIG
+385 
-396 QILRSLGSLEYLAL
+396 
-410 DYNKFNG
+410 
-417 DILEIVKNAPSSLQY
+417 EIPQA
-432 LSLGF
+432 
-437 NHITGEISQT
+437 
-447 VKNLTNLE
+447 
-455 YLDLSY
+455 
-461 TNVTGGILMAFCD
+461 M
-474 LINLKSLILQG
+474 
-485 NNISRQIPKTI
+485 
-496 GNLTSLE
+496 
-503 YLNLSY
+503 
-509 NNITGAIPMA
+509 
-519 IGDLINLESLRLWGN
+519 
-534 KISGQIPEIIGNL
+534 GNL
-547 TNLKYLDLSCNNI
+547 TNLKYLDLSKNNI
-560 TGGIP
+560 IGSIP
-565 TAFADLINLKRL
+565 MAFGDLINLEKL
-577 ILSENK
+577 FLLGNQ
-583 ISGQIPEAIGNLRN
+583 ISGQIPETIGNLRN

-611 MPETFNRLYNL
+611 IPGTFNKFYNL
-622 QILEVSYN
+622 QMLDVSRN
-630 HLTKLVFGTLNELCN
+630 HLTKLVPGSLNELCN
-645 LSSIYLS
+645 LSSIDLS
-652 FNPIGGELTDLIDAL
+652 HNHIGGELTDLIDSSL
-667 PDCNQR
+667 RCEQR
-673 ANLDIYIRAN
+673 AILYLSISGN

-688 VPSSIGQLSAL
+688 VPLSIGQLSAL

-716 HFFKLT
+716 HFSKLT
-722 NLAHLDISYNSL
+722 NLARLDISYNSL

-745 FNAYS
+745 FNAYR
-750 IIMSSCHMGTKF
+750 IMMSSCHMRTKF

-767 TQTNLGDLS
+767 TQTNLKYLS
-776 LSGVGLLG
+776 LSEVGLSG
-784 HLPTWFSDFSKGLWG
+784 NLPTWFSDISTSLWY

-804 NNLNGPLPS
+804 NNLNGPLPT
-813 VANDIIDLSNN
+813 VTPGEVIDLSNN

-831 LSFANASGLEILH
+831 LSFANGPYLQILS

-849 INGSF
+849 INGNFF
-854 SPFFCNL
+854 SFFCNL
-861 NDLKILDLSYNN
+861 NSLQVLDLSNNN
-873 LSGEIPTCNK
+873 LSGKVSKCHK

-909 CEQLVTLDLA
+909 CEQLVTLDLG

-925 EIPTWVGENLLYL
+925 EIPTWVGENLLSL

-944 SNLFYGT
+944 SNLFYGP

-968 SNHLSGSIPSSL
+968 SNNLSGSIPSSL
-980 GNCSAM
+980 GNYNAM
-986 VEIQHDTTSLLN
+986 VEIRHDTTSLLF
-998 LFNVSGSYSESIVIT
+998 LFNSSGSYGESIVIT
-1013 AKGHDIQYTR
+1013 AKGYDIQYTT

-1151 QSPAHEQ
+1151 QTIEEEE
-1158 KEKNGDR
+1158 EKDSDGE
-1165 LETVWE
+1165 LEGVLE

-1183 WSFVGTMIMKQSIR
+1183 WSCFGIMIMKQSLR
-1197 IAFFRFFDKAYDWC
+1197 VALFRLADKTGDWVF
-1211 YVQLAVGCARLKS
+1211 VQLAVRFARLKS
-1224 KRQSVT
+1224 KSRRTT

>member
-1 MAASGGCK
+1 
-9 GKSICSKHVTML
+9 
-21 TTVIMSFGV
+21 
-30 ISCCLGH
+30 
-37 GGGDHD
+37 
-43 GHLGAKGG
+43 GG
-51 SCIESERRALLDI
+51 SCIESERRALLEI
-64 RSDMYDSGEIFSTWI
+64 RSDIYDSGERFSTWI

-89 ACDNTTS
+89 ACDDNTS

-106 YTRHSYTDDWDD
+106 YSYTDDWDD
-118 DDDIYVM
+118 GVNICY
-125 LKEMG
+125 LLYEMG

-140 LKHLKYLDLSMN
+140 LKHLKYPDLSMN

-172 NLSNAMFDGL
+172 NLSNAMFHGL

-189 LSNLHY
+189 LSKLHF
-195 LDLGGWGVN
+195 LDLGGCGHINV
-204 DLRAD
+204 RAD

-214 SRISSLKYV
+214 SRIPSLKHV
-223 DMSVVNLSKA
+223 DMSSVNLSKA
-233 INWLHQVNSIPS
+233 TNWLHQVNSIPS
-245 LEVLYLGWASLPYI
+245 LEVLRLERASLPYI
-259 PSHLPPFNLTS
+259 PSPPPPFNLTS
-270 IVKLDLF
+270 IVKLDLS
-277 GYSNLTTTILRWL
+277 GYSNLNTTILRWL

-327 LDNRLEGEIFGMI
+327 LDNSLEGEI
-340 MNVSRSLK
+340 
-348 YLDLS
+348 
-353 WNSLSGDMGQILR
+353 
-366 SLGPFGMIMNVSSR
+366 FGMIMNVSSR

-385 LSQNSLSGDIG
+385 LSWNSLSGDIG

-410 DYNKFNG
+410 DENNFDG
-417 DILEIVKNAPSSLQY
+417 DILEMVKNAPSSLQY
-432 LSLGF
+432 LSLKF
-437 NHITGEISQT
+437 SHITGEIPQKI
-447 VKNLTNLE
+447 KNLTNLE

-461 TNVTGGILMAFCD
+461 TN
-474 LINLKSLILQG
+474 
-485 NNISRQIPKTI
+485 
-496 GNLTSLE
+496 
-503 YLNLSY
+503 
-509 NNITGAIPMA
+509 ITEAIPMA
-519 IGDLINLESLRLWGN
+519 IGDLINLENLRLWGN

-547 TNLKYLDLSCNNI
+547 TNLKYLDLSDNNI

-565 TAFADLINLKRL
+565 TTFADLINLQRL
-577 ILSENK
+577 ILGGNK
-583 ISGQIPEAIGNLRN
+583 ISGQILEIIGNLKN
-597 IRWLDL
+597 IRELDL

-611 MPETFNRLYNL
+611 IPETFNRLYNL
-622 QILEVSYN
+622 QI
-630 HLTKLVFGTLNELCN
+630 F
-645 LSSIYLS
+645 IDLS

-667 PDCNQR
+667 PDCNQG
-673 ANLDIYIRAN
+673 ASLYIYIRAN

-706 NFLEGNITEA
+706 NLLEGNITEA
-716 HFFKLT
+716 HFSKLI
-722 NLAHLDISYNSL
+722 NLVNLDISYNSL

-745 FNAYS
+745 FNAYR
-750 IIMSSCHMGTKF
+750 IIMSSCHMRTKF

-776 LSGVGLLG
+776 LSGVGLFG

-813 VANDIIDLSNN
+813 APYQMIDLSNN

-831 LSFANASGLEILH
+831 LSFANASNLQILS
-844 LSHNN
+844 LFHNN

-861 NDLKILDLSYNN
+861 NYLKILDLSNNN
-873 LSGEIPTCNK
+873 LSGEIPTCHK

-909 CEQLVTLDLA
+909 CEQLVTLDLG

-944 SNLFYGT
+944 SNLFYGP

-986 VEIQHDTTSLLN
+986 VEIQHDITSLLN

-1013 AKGHDIQYTR
+1013 AKGYDIQYTT

-1081 SMNNLTGDIPSSLS
+1081 SMNNLTGDIPSSFS
-1095 SLTFLSHLNL
+1095 SLNFLSHLNL

-1138 GTPLPECPGDAAH
+1138 GTPLPECPDDAAQ
-1151 QSPAHEQ
+1151 QSPPHAADEQ
-1158 KEKNGDR
+1158 EEKNDDR
-1165 LETVWE
+1165 IETVWE

-1211 YVQLAVGCARLKS
+1211 YVHLAVGCARLKS
-1224 KRQSVT
+1224 KQQSVT

>member
-21 TTVIMSFGV
+21 TAVIMSFGV

-106 YTRHSYTDDWDD
+106 YSYTDDWDD
-118 DDDIYVM
+118 EVNICY
-125 LKEMG
+125 LLNEMG

-163 ASLVHLEYL
+163 ASLVHLECL
-172 NLSNAMFDGL
+172 NLSNAMFGGL

-189 LSNLHY
+189 LSKLHF
-195 LDLGGWGVN
+195 LDLGGCGYIDV
-204 DLRAD
+204 RAD

-214 SRISSLKYV
+214 SRIPSLKHV
-223 DMSVVNLSKA
+223 DMSSVNLSKA
-233 INWLHQVNSIPS
+233 TNWLHQVNSIPS
-245 LEVLYLGWASLPYI
+245 LEVLRLEWASLPYI
-259 PSHLPPFNLTS
+259 PSPLPHFNMTS
-270 IVKLDLF
+270 IVKLDLS
-277 GYSNLTTTILRWL
+277 GYSNLNTTILRWL

-312 QVTLGALSNLKELYL
+312 QVTLGALSNLKA
-327 LDNRLEGEIFGMI
+327 LDLQYNGIKGEI
-340 MNVSRSLK
+340 
-348 YLDLS
+348 
-353 WNSLSGDMGQILR
+353 
-366 SLGPFGMIMNVSSR
+366 FGMIMNVSSR

-385 LSQNSLSGDIG
+385 LSGNSLSGDIG

-410 DYNKFNG
+410 DDNKFNG
-417 DILEIVKNAPSSLQY
+417 DILEMVKNAPSRLQY
-432 LSLGF
+432 LSLRF
-437 NHITGEISQT
+437 NHITGEISQK

-461 TNVTGGILMAFCD
+461 TNITESILMAFCD

-485 NNISRQIPKTI
+485 NNILRQIPKTI
-496 GNLTSLE
+496 GNLTNLE

-509 NNITGAIPMA
+509 NNITGAIPIA

-547 TNLKYLDLSCNNI
+547 TNLKYLDLSDNNI
-560 TGGIP
+560 TGAIP
-565 TAFADLINLKRL
+565 MTISDLINLESL
-577 ILSENK
+577 ILWENK
-583 ISGQIPEAIGNLRN
+583 ISGQILEAIGNLRN

-603 SDNFFSGQ
+603 SDNLFSGQ

-645 LSSIYLS
+645 LSSIDLS
-652 FNPIGGELTDLIDAL
+652 FNPIGGKLTDLIDAL
-667 PDCNQR
+667 PD
-673 ANLDIYIRAN
+673 L
-683 NLSGI
+683 
-688 VPSSIGQLSAL
+688 
-699 RELDISS
+699 
-706 NFLEGNITEA
+706 
-716 HFFKLT
+716 
-722 NLAHLDISYNSL
+722 
-734 NVILP
+734 
-739 NDWLPP
+739 
-745 FNAYS
+745 
-750 IIMSSCHMGTKF
+750 
-762 PAWIQ
+762 
-767 TQTNLGDLS
+767 
-776 LSGVGLLG
+776 
-784 HLPTWFSDFSKGLWG
+784 
-799 LNLSS
+799 
-804 NNLNGPLPS
+804 
-813 VANDIIDLSNN
+813 
-824 SFVGPIP
+824 
-831 LSFANASGLEILH
+831 
-844 LSHNN
+844 
-849 INGSF
+849 
-854 SPFFCNL
+854 
-861 NDLKILDLSYNN
+861 
-873 LSGEIPTCNK
+873 
-883 SFPTSLQSL
+883 
-892 HLNHNNLSG
+892 
-901 RFPSFLKH
+901 
-909 CEQLVTLDLA
+909 
-919 ENNLFD
+919 
-925 EIPTWVGENLLYL
+925 
-938 RVLSLK
+938 
-944 SNLFYGT
+944 
-951 IPVHIA
+951 HIA

-1013 AKGHDIQYTR
+1013 VKGFDIQYTR

-1028 TSIDLSNNNLSGE
+1028 KSIDLSNNNLSGE
-1041 IPRELTKLHGLHFL
+1041 IPRELTSLHGLLFL

-1120 MSTFLGD
+1120 MSTFLAD

-1138 GTPLPECPGDAAH
+1138 GTPLPECPGDADH
-1151 QSPAHEQ
+1151 QSPPHEHE
-1158 KEKNGDR
+1158 EKNGDR

-1197 IAFFRFFDKAYDWC
+1197 MAFFRVFDKAYDWC

-1224 KRQSVT
+1224 KQQSVT

>member
-1 MAASGGCK
+1 
-9 GKSICSKHVTML
+9 
-21 TTVIMSFGV
+21 
-30 ISCCLGH
+30 
-37 GGGDHD
+37 
-43 GHLGAKGG
+43 GG

-106 YTRHSYTDDWDD
+106 YSYTDDWDD
-118 DDDIYVM
+118 GVNICY
-125 LKEMG
+125 LLYEMG

-172 NLSNAMFDGL
+172 NLSNARFGGL

-189 LSNLHY
+189 LSKLHF
-195 LDLGGWGVN
+195 LDLGGCGHI
-204 DLRAD
+204 DRRAD

-214 SRISSLKYV
+214 SRIPSLKYV
-223 DMSVVNLSKA
+223 HMSFVNLSKA
-233 INWLHQVNSIPS
+233 TNWLHQVNSIPS
-245 LEVLYLGWASLPYI
+245 LEVLQLRWASLPYI
-259 PSHLPPFNLTS
+259 PSPPPPFNLTS
-270 IVKLDLF
+270 IVKLDLS
-277 GYSNLTTTILRWL
+277 GYSNLNTTILRWL

-298 LDLSYCSGIDIESL
+298 LDLSSCSGIDIESL

-327 LDNRLEGEIFGMI
+327 LDNSLEGEIFGMI

-353 WNSLSGDMGQILR
+353 R
-366 SLGPFGMIMNVSSR
+366 
-380 LKHLD
+380 
-385 LSQNSLSGDIG
+385 NSLSGDIG
-396 QILRSLGSLEYLAL
+396 QILRSLSPFGM
-410 DYNKFNG
+410 KM
-417 DILEIVKNAPSSLQY
+417 
-432 LSLGF
+432 
-437 NHITGEISQT
+437 
-447 VKNLTNLE
+447 
-455 YLDLSY
+455 
-461 TNVTGGILMAFCD
+461 NV
-474 LINLKSLILQG
+474 S
-485 NNISRQIPKTI
+485 SRQIPKTI
-496 GNLTSLE
+496 GNLTNLE

-509 NNITGAIPMA
+509 NNITGAIPIAIGDLINLESLILWENKISGQIPETIGNLTNLKYLDLSDNNITGAIPMA
-519 IGDLINLESLRLWGN
+519 IGDLINLESLILW
-534 KISGQIPEIIGNL
+534 
-547 TNLKYLDLSCNNI
+547 
-560 TGGIP
+560 
-565 TAFADLINLKRL
+565 
-577 ILSENK
+577 ENK
-583 ISGQIPEAIGNLRN
+583 ISGQIPETIGNLQN
-597 IRWLDL
+597 IRWLYL

-611 MPETFNRLYNL
+611 IPETFNRLYNL
-622 QILEVSYN
+622 QMLYVSRN
-630 HLTKLVFGTLNELCN
+630 HLTKLVSGTLNKLCN
-645 LSSIYLS
+645 LSSIDLS

-667 PDCNQR
+667 PDCNQG
-673 ANLDIYIRAN
+673 ASLDIYIRAN

-716 HFFKLT
+716 HFSKLT
-722 NLAHLDISYNSL
+722 NLEHLDISYNSL

-750 IIMSSCHMGTKF
+750 IIMSSCHMETKF

-784 HLPTWFSDFSKGLWG
+784 HLPTWFSDFSKGLWN

-804 NNLNGPLPS
+804 NNLNGPLPTAPPLR
-813 VANDIIDLSNN
+813 VIDLSNN

-831 LSFANASGLEILH
+831 LGFANTSNLAILS

-849 INGSF
+849 INGNFPS
-854 SPFFCNL
+854 FFCNL
-861 NDLKILDLSYNN
+861 NYLEVLDISNNN
-873 LSGEIPTCNK
+873 LSGEIPTCHK

-925 EIPTWVGENLLYL
+925 EIPTWVGENLLFL

-951 IPVHIA
+951 IPVHMA

-968 SNHLSGSIPSSL
+968 SNNLSGSIPSSL
-980 GNCSAM
+980 GNFSAM
-986 VEIQHDTTSLLN
+986 VEIQHDTTSLLDI
-998 LFNVSGSYSESIVIT
+998 FNGSGSYGESIVIT
-1013 AKGHDIQYTR
+1013 AKGSDIQYTT

-1055 NLSKNHL
+1055 NLSKNHFG
-1062 RGTIPEK
+1062 GTIPEK

-1120 MSTFLGD
+1120 MSTFNA
-1127 PSIYDGNEYLC
+1127 SIYDGNEYLC
-1138 GTPLPECPGDAAH
+1138 GTPLPECP
-1151 QSPAHEQ
+1151 
-1158 KEKNGDR
+1158 
-1165 LETVWE
+1165 
-1171 ITSIVMGFVVGF
+1171 
-1183 WSFVGTMIMKQSIR
+1183 
-1197 IAFFRFFDKAYDWC
+1197 
-1211 YVQLAVGCARLKS
+1211 
-1224 KRQSVT
+1224 

>member
-1 MAASGGCK
+1 
-9 GKSICSKHVTML
+9 
-21 TTVIMSFGV
+21 
-30 ISCCLGH
+30 
-37 GGGDHD
+37 
-43 GHLGAKGG
+43 GG

-89 ACDNTTS
+89 DCDNTTS

-118 DDDIYVM
+118 DRDIYFM

-195 LDLGGWGVN
+195 LDLGGCEVN

-223 DMSVVNLSKA
+223 DMSSVNLSKA
-233 INWLHQVNSIPS
+233 TNWLHQVNSIPS
-245 LEVLYLGWASLPYI
+245 LEVLYLSCWVSLPYI
-259 PSHLPPFNLTS
+259 PAPPPPFNLTS
-270 IVKLDLF
+270 IVKLDLS
-277 GYSNLTTTILRWL
+277 GYSNLNTTILRWL

-298 LDLSYCSGIDIESL
+298 LDLSSCSGIDIESL
-312 QVTLGALSNLKELYL
+312 QVTLGALSNLKA
-327 LDNRLEGEIFGMI
+327 LDLQYNGIKGEIFGMI
-340 MNVSRSLK
+340 MNVSRRLK

-353 WNSLSGDMGQILR
+353 WNSLNENNFD
-366 SLGPFGMIMNVSSR
+366 
-380 LKHLD
+380 
-385 LSQNSLSGDIG
+385 
-396 QILRSLGSLEYLAL
+396 
-410 DYNKFNG
+410 G
-417 DILEIVKNAPSSLQY
+417 DILEMVKNAPSSLQY
-432 LSLGF
+432 LSLRF
-437 NHITGEISQT
+437 NHITGEISQN

-455 YLDLSY
+455 YLDLLY
-461 TNVTGGILMAFCD
+461 TNITG
-474 LINLKSLILQG
+474 G
-485 NNISRQIPKTI
+485 NNISKQIPKTI
-496 GNLTSLE
+496 GNLTNLE

-509 NNITGAIPMA
+509 NNIIGAIPMT
-519 IGDLINLESLRLWGN
+519 ICDLINLESLRLWGN
-534 KISGQIPEIIGNL
+534 KISGQIPETIGNL
-547 TNLKYLDLSCNNI
+547 TNLKCLDLSNNNI
-560 TGGIP
+560 IGGIP
-565 TAFADLINLKRL
+565 TTFADLINLQSL
-577 ILSENK
+577 ILWGNK
-583 ISGQIPEAIGNLRN
+583 ISGQIPETIGNLQN
-597 IRWLDL
+597 IRSLDL

-611 MPETFNRLYNL
+611 MPETLNRLYNL
-622 QILEVSYN
+622 QALDASFID
-630 HLTKLVFGTLNELCN
+630 
-645 LSSIYLS
+645 LS

-699 RELDISS
+699 YGLDISS
-706 NFLEGNITEA
+706 NLLEGNITEA
-716 HFFKLT
+716 HFSKLT
-722 NLAHLDISYNSL
+722 NLVYLDISYNSL

-745 FNAYS
+745 FNAYR
-750 IIMSSCHMGTKF
+750 IIMSSCHMRTKF

-784 HLPTWFSDFSKGLWG
+784 HLPTWFSDFSKGLG
-799 LNLSS
+799 NLNLSS

-831 LSFANASGLEILH
+831 LSFANTSYLQILS

-854 SPFFCNL
+854 SPLFCNL
-861 NDLKILDLSYNN
+861 NDLKILDLSNNN
-873 LSGEIPTCNK
+873 LSGEIPTCHK

-909 CEQLVTLDLA
+909 CEQLVTLDLG

-925 EIPTWVGENLLYL
+925 EIPTWVGENLLSL

-944 SNLFYGT
+944 SNLFYGP

-986 VEIQHDTTSLLN
+986 VEIQHDITSLLN

-1013 AKGHDIQYTR
+1013 AKGYDIQYTT

-1062 RGTIPEK
+1062 GGTIPEK

-1151 QSPAHEQ
+1151 QSPPHEHEQ
-1158 KEKNGDR
+1158 KNGDR

-1183 WSFVGTMIMKQSIR
+1183 WSFVGTMIMKQSVR
-1197 IAFFRFFDKAYDWC
+1197 IAFFRFFDKAYDW
-1211 YVQLAVGCARLKS
+1211 
-1224 KRQSVT
+1224 

>member
-1 MAASGGCK
+1 
-9 GKSICSKHVTML
+9 
-21 TTVIMSFGV
+21 
-30 ISCCLGH
+30 
-37 GGGDHD
+37 
-43 GHLGAKGG
+43 
-51 SCIESERRALLDI
+51 
-64 RSDMYDSGEIFSTWI
+64 MYDSGEIFSTWI

-106 YTRHSYTDDWDD
+106 YSYTDDWDD
-118 DDDIYVM
+118 EVNICY
-125 LKEMG
+125 LLNEMG

-195 LDLGGWGVN
+195 LDLGGCGVN

-214 SRISSLKYV
+214 SQIPSLKYI
-223 DMSVVNLSKA
+223 DMSFVNLSKA
-233 INWLHQVNSIPS
+233 TNWLHQVNWIPS
-245 LEVLYLGWASLPYI
+245 LNVLRLKWANLPYV
-259 PSHLPPFNLTS
+259 PSPLPAFNLTS
-270 IVKLDLF
+270 IFKLDLS
-277 GYSNLTTTILRWL
+277 GYSNLNTTILRWL
-290 SHASSLAY
+290 SHASSLVY
-298 LDLSYCSGIDIESL
+298 LDLSHCSLVDIESL

-327 LDNRLEGEIFGMI
+327 LGNRLEGEIFGMI

-366 SLGPFGMIMNVSSR
+366 SLSPFGMLMNVSSR

-385 LSQNSLSGDIG
+385 LSGNSLSGDIGQILRSLSPFGMKMNVSSRLKHLDLSRNSLSGDIG

-410 DYNKFNG
+410 DDNKFNG
-417 DILEIVKNAPSSLQY
+417 DILEMVKNAPNSLQY
-432 LSLGF
+432 LSLTF
-437 NHITGEISQT
+437 NHFTGEISQK

-461 TNVTGGILMAFCD
+461 TNITRGILMAFCD

-496 GNLTSLE
+496 GNLTNLE

-519 IGDLINLESLRLWGN
+519 IGELIKLESLRLWGN
-534 KISGQIPEIIGNL
+534 KISGQIPETIGNL
-547 TNLKYLDLSCNNI
+547 INLKYLDLSDNFI
-560 TGGIP
+560 TGAIP
-565 TAFADLINLKRL
+565 IAIGDLINLESL
-577 ILSENK
+577 ILWGNK
-583 ISGQIPEAIGNLRN
+583 ISGQIPETIGNLQN

-611 MPETFNRLYNL
+611 IPETFNRLYNL
-622 QILEVSYN
+622 QMLYVSRN
-630 HLTKLVFGTLNELCN
+630 HLTKLVSGTLNKLCN
-645 LSSIYLS
+645 LSFIDLS

-667 PDCNQR
+667 PDCNQG
-673 ANLDIYIRAN
+673 ASLDIYIRAN

-706 NFLEGNITEA
+706 NLLEGNITEA
-716 HFFKLT
+716 HFSKLT
-722 NLAHLDISYNSL
+722 NLEHLDISYNSL
-734 NVILP
+734 NVILS

-745 FNAYS
+745 FNAYR
-750 IIMSSCHMGTKF
+750 IIMSSCHMRTKF

-831 LSFANASGLEILH
+831 LSFANASYLQILS

-861 NDLKILDLSYNN
+861 NDLKILDLSNNN
-873 LSGEIPTCNK
+873 LSGEIPTCHK

-1013 AKGHDIQYTR
+1013 AKGYDIQYTT

-1041 IPRELTKLHGLHFL
+1041 IPRELTNLHGLLFL

-1120 MSTFLGD
+1120 MSTFNA
-1127 PSIYDGNEYLC
+1127 SIYDGNEYLC
-1138 GTPLPECPGDAAH
+1138 GMPLPECPGDADH
-1151 QSPAHEQ
+1151 QSPPHEHE
-1158 KEKNGDR
+1158 EKNGDR

-1183 WSFVGTMIMKQSIR
+1183 WSFIGTMIMKKSIR

>member
-9 GKSICSKHVTML
+9 GKSISSKHVTML
-21 TTVIMSFGV
+21 TVVIMSFGV

-43 GHLGAKGG
+43 GHIGAKRG

-106 YTRHSYTDDWDD
+106 YTRHSYTDDWDAD
-118 DDDIYVM
+118 DNIRFM

-195 LDLGGWGVN
+195 LDLGGCGVN

-223 DMSVVNLSKA
+223 DMSSVNLSKA
-233 INWLHQVNSIPS
+233 TNWLHQVNSIPS
-245 LEVLYLGWASLPYI
+245 LEVL
-259 PSHLPPFNLTS
+259 
-270 IVKLDLF
+270 
-277 GYSNLTTTILRWL
+277 
-290 SHASSLAY
+290 
-298 LDLSYCSGIDIESL
+298 DLSCWSL

-327 LDNRLEGEIFGMI
+327 LDNRLEGEIFGM
-340 MNVSRSLK
+340 K
-348 YLDLS
+348 
-353 WNSLSGDMGQILR
+353 
-366 SLGPFGMIMNVSSR
+366 MNVSSG

-385 LSQNSLSGDIG
+385 L
-396 QILRSLGSLEYLAL
+396 
-410 DYNKFNG
+410 K
-417 DILEIVKNAPSSLQY
+417 
-432 LSLGF
+432 
-437 NHITGEISQT
+437 
-447 VKNLTNLE
+447 
-455 YLDLSY
+455 
-461 TNVTGGILMAFCD
+461 
-474 LINLKSLILQG
+474 
-485 NNISRQIPKTI
+485 
-496 GNLTSLE
+496 
-503 YLNLSY
+503 
-509 NNITGAIPMA
+509 
-519 IGDLINLESLRLWGN
+519 N

-547 TNLKYLDLSCNNI
+547 TNLKYLDLSSNNI
-560 TGGIP
+560 TRGIP
-565 TAFADLINLKRL
+565 IAFGDLIKLENLNL
-577 ILSENK
+577 FGNK
-583 ISGQIPEAIGNLRN
+583 ISGQIPETIRNLTNLKYLDISFNNIIGGMPMAFGNLINLESLLLRKNNISRQIPKIIGNLTNLEYLDLSYNNIVGGIPMNFGNLINLNSLDLSQNKISGQIPETIGNLN

-622 QILEVSYN
+622 QILDVSYN

-645 LSSIYLS
+645 LSFIDLS
-652 FNPIGGELTDLIDAL
+652 LNYIGGELTDLINAL
-667 PDCNQR
+667 PDCNQGAR
-673 ANLDIYIRAN
+673 LGIFIRAN

-699 RELDISS
+699 FELDISS
-706 NFLEGNITEA
+706 NLLKGNITEA
-716 HFFKLT
+716 HFSKLI

-739 NDWLPP
+739 NYWLPP
-745 FNAYS
+745 FNAYR
-750 IIMSSCHMGTKF
+750 IIMNSCHMGTKF

-767 TQTNLGDLS
+767 TQTNLKDLS

-784 HLPTWFSDFSKGLWG
+784 HLPTWFSDFSKGLWN

-804 NNLNGPLPS
+804 NNLNGPLSS

-831 LSFANASGLEILH
+831 LSFANASHLRILS

-854 SPFFCNL
+854 PSFFCNHSFL
-861 NDLKILDLSYNN
+861 EVLDISNNN
-873 LSGEIPTCNK
+873 LSGKIPTCHK
-883 SFPTSLQSL
+883 SFPASLQSL

-901 RFPSFLKH
+901 KFPSFLKH
-909 CEQLVTLDLA
+909 CAKLVTLDLS
-919 ENNLFD
+919 ENNLYD
-925 EIPTWVGENLLYL
+925 EIPTWVGENLLSL
-938 RVLSLK
+938 GVLSLK

-968 SNHLSGSIPSSL
+968 SNNLSGSIPSSL
-980 GNCSAM
+980 ANCSAM
-986 VEIQHDTTSLLN
+986 VEIQNDTTSLLH
-998 LFNVSGSYSESIVIT
+998 LDGPVDYYGESIVIT
-1013 AKGHDIQYTR
+1013 AKGYDIQYTT

-1041 IPRELTKLHGLHFL
+1041 IPNELTKLHGLHFL
-1055 NLSKNHL
+1055 NLSNNHL
-1062 RGTIPEK
+1062 TGAIPEN

-1081 SMNNLTGDIPSSLS
+1081 SMNNLTGDIPSSFS
-1095 SLTFLSHLNL
+1095 SLNFLSHLNL

-1120 MSTFLGD
+1120 MSTF
-1127 PSIYDGNEYLC
+1127 N
-1138 GTPLPECPGDAAH
+1138 
-1151 QSPAHEQ
+1151 
-1158 KEKNGDR
+1158 
-1165 LETVWE
+1165 
-1171 ITSIVMGFVVGF
+1171 
-1183 WSFVGTMIMKQSIR
+1183 
-1197 IAFFRFFDKAYDWC
+1197 
-1211 YVQLAVGCARLKS
+1211 
-1224 KRQSVT
+1224 

>member
-1 MAASGGCK
+1 
-9 GKSICSKHVTML
+9 ML
-21 TTVIMSFGV
+21 TAVIMSFGV

-37 GGGDHD
+37 AGGDHD

-51 SCIESERRALLDI
+51 SCIESERRALLAI
-64 RSDMYDSGEIFSTWI
+64 RSDMYDSGKRFSSWI
-79 GEDCCRWRGV
+79 GEDCCNWRGV
-89 ACDNTTS
+89 ACDDNTS

-101 DLHYP
+101 DLHYLNTHNF
-106 YTRHSYTDDWDD
+106 YTYDLDDEDD
-118 DDDIYVM
+118 MCFM
-125 LKEMG
+125 LEGMG
-130 ASKVNPALRD
+130 ASKVNAALRD

-152 NFFGSHIPHMI
+152 NFSDAHIPHMI

-172 NLSNAMFDGL
+172 NLSNAMFGGL

-195 LDLGGWGVN
+195 LDLGGCGVT

-223 DMSVVNLSKA
+223 DMSSVNLSKA
-233 INWLHQVNSIPS
+233 TNWLHQVNWISSLKVLRLGGENLPCVPS
-245 LEVLYLGWASLPYI
+245 P
-259 PSHLPPFNLTS
+259 LPPFNLSS
-270 IVKLDLF
+270 IVKLDLY
-277 GYSNLTTTILRWL
+277 GYFNLNTTILRWL

-298 LDLSYCSGIDIESL
+298 LDLSCCSGIDIESL
-312 QVTLGALSNLKELYL
+312 QVTLGALSNLKDLNLQY
-327 LDNRLEGEIFGMI
+327 NGIEGEIFGII

-348 YLDLS
+348 
-353 WNSLSGDMGQILR
+353 
-366 SLGPFGMIMNVSSR
+366 
-380 LKHLD
+380 HLD
-385 LSQNSLSGDIG
+385 LSLNLLSG
-396 QILRSLGSLEYLAL
+396 
-410 DYNKFNG
+410 
-417 DILEIVKNAPSSLQY
+417 EIPQA
-432 LSLGF
+432 
-437 NHITGEISQT
+437 
-447 VKNLTNLE
+447 
-455 YLDLSY
+455 
-461 TNVTGGILMAFCD
+461 M
-474 LINLKSLILQG
+474 
-485 NNISRQIPKTI
+485 
-496 GNLTSLE
+496 
-503 YLNLSY
+503 
-509 NNITGAIPMA
+509 
-519 IGDLINLESLRLWGN
+519 
-534 KISGQIPEIIGNL
+534 GNL
-547 TNLKYLDLSCNNI
+547 TNLKYLDLSKNNI
-560 TGGIP
+560 TGSIP
-565 TAFADLINLKRL
+565 MAFGDLINLEKLFLLR
-577 ILSENK
+577 NQ
-583 ISGQIPEAIGNLRN
+583 ISGQIPETI
-597 IRWLDL
+597 
-603 SDNFFSGQ
+603 
-611 MPETFNRLYNL
+611 NRLYNL
-622 QILEVSYN
+622 QKLDVSCN
-630 HLTKLVFGTLNELCN
+630 HLTRLVPGTLNELCN
-645 LSSIYLS
+645 LSFIDLS
-652 FNPIGGELTDLIDAL
+652 YNHIGGELTDLIDSSL
-667 PDCNQR
+667 RCEQR
-673 ANLDIYIRAN
+673 ATIYLSISGN
-683 NLSGI
+683 NFSGI

-699 RELDISS
+699 RELDLSS
-706 NFLEGNITEA
+706 NFLEGNITKE
-716 HFFKLT
+716 HFSKLT
-722 NLAHLDISYNSL
+722 NLTCLDISYNSL

-745 FNAYS
+745 FNAYR
-750 IIMSSCHMGTKF
+750 IIMSSCHMRTKF

-767 TQTNLGDLS
+767 TQTNLVDLS
-776 LSGVGLLG
+776 LFGVGLLG
-784 HLPTWFSDFSKGLWG
+784 HLPTWFSDFSKGLWS

-804 NNLNGPLPS
+804 NNLNGPLPTAPPWE
-813 VANDIIDLSNN
+813 VIDLSNN

-831 LSFANASGLEILH
+831 LSFANASYLQILS

-854 SPFFCNL
+854 SPFFCNH
-861 NDLKILDLSYNN
+861 NDLKILDLSNNN
-873 LSGEIPTCNK
+873 LSGEIPTCHK
-883 SFPTSLQSL
+883 SFPTPLQSL

-901 RFPSFLKH
+901 RFPSFLKQ
-909 CEQLVTLDLA
+909 CEQLVTLDLG

-925 EIPTWVGENLLYL
+925 EIPTWVGENLLSL

-957 NLTSLQVLDLS
+957 YLTSLQVLDLS

-986 VEIQHDTTSLLN
+986 VEIQHDITSLLN
-998 LFNVSGSYSESIVIT
+998 LVDGGYYGESIVIT
-1013 AKGHDIQYTR
+1013 AKGYDIQYTT

-1151 QSPAHEQ
+1151 QSPPHEQ
-1158 KEKNGDR
+1158 EEKNGDR

-1197 IAFFRFFDKAYDWC
+1197 ISFFRFFDKAYDWC

-1224 KRQSVT
+1224 KQQSVT

>member
-1 MAASGGCK
+1 
-9 GKSICSKHVTML
+9 
-21 TTVIMSFGV
+21 
-30 ISCCLGH
+30 
-37 GGGDHD
+37 
-43 GHLGAKGG
+43 KGG
-51 SCIESERRALLDI
+51 SCIENERRALLDI

-106 YTRHSYTDDWDD
+106 YTRHSYTDYWDD
-118 DDDIYVM
+118 DDDIYFM

-152 NFFGSHIPHMI
+152 NFFGSHIPDMI

-195 LDLGGWGVN
+195 LDLGGCGVN

-209 DLDWL
+209 DLHWL

-223 DMSVVNLSKA
+223 DMSSVNLSKA
-233 INWLHQVNSIPS
+233 TNWLHQVNSIPS
-245 LEVLYLGWASLPYI
+245 LEVLDLSCWVSLPYI
-259 PSHLPPFNLTS
+259 PAPPPPFNLTS
-270 IVKLDLF
+270 IVKLVLS
-277 GYSNLTTTILRWL
+277 GYSNLNTTILRWL

-298 LDLSYCSGIDIESL
+298 LDLSSCSGIDIESL

-327 LDNRLEGEIFGMI
+327 QYNGIKGEIFGLI
-340 MNVSRSLK
+340 MNASRSLK

-353 WNSLSGDMGQILR
+353 WNSLIGDMGQILR

-385 LSQNSLSGDIG
+385 LSWNSLSGDIG

-417 DILEIVKNAPSSLQY
+417 DILEMVKNAPSNLQY
-432 LSLGF
+432 LSLRF

-461 TNVTGGILMAFCD
+461 TNVPGGILMAFCD

-496 GNLTSLE
+496 GNLSSLE
-503 YLNLSY
+503 
-509 NNITGAIPMA
+509 
-519 IGDLINLESLRLWGN
+519 
-534 KISGQIPEIIGNL
+534 
-547 TNLKYLDLSCNNI
+547 YLDLSCNNI

-565 TAFADLINLKRL
+565 TTFADLINLKRL
-577 ILSENK
+577 ILRENK
-583 ISGQIPEAIGNLRN
+583 ISGQISEAIGNLRN
-597 IRWLDL
+597 IRWLD
-603 SDNFFSGQ
+603 
-611 MPETFNRLYNL
+611 
-622 QILEVSYN
+622 VSYN
-630 HLTKLVFGTLNELCN
+630 HLTKLVFGTLNKLCN
-645 LSSIYLS
+645 LSFIDLS
-652 FNPIGGELTDLIDAL
+652 FNQIGGELTDLIDAL

-673 ANLDIYIRAN
+673 ASLDIYIRAN

-699 RELDISS
+699 PTLYLSISGNNLSGIIPSSMGQLSALQALDLSS
-706 NFLEGNITEA
+706 NLLEGNITEA
-716 HFFKLT
+716 HFSKLT
-722 NLAHLDISYNSL
+722 NLEHLDISYNSL
-734 NVILP
+734 NVIQP
-739 NDWLPP
+739 NDWFPP

-750 IIMSSCHMGTKF
+750 IFMSSCQLRTKF

-776 LSGVGLLG
+776 LSGVGLLDN
-784 HLPTWFSDFSKGLWG
+784 LPTWFSDFSKGLWNLNLSSNNLNG
-799 LNLSS
+799 SLQSAPMIIMDLSNNSFVGPIPMNFSKGLWNLNLSS

-813 VANDIIDLSNN
+813 APYQMIDLSSN
-824 SFVGPIP
+824 SFIGPIP
-831 LSFANASGLEILH
+831 LSFANASYLRILS

-854 SPFFCNL
+854 PSFFCNHSFL
-861 NDLKILDLSYNN
+861 EVLDISNNN
-873 LSGEIPTCNK
+873 LSGKIPTCHK
-883 SFPTSLQSL
+883 SFPVSLQSL

-901 RFPSFLKH
+901 KFPSFLKH
-909 CEQLVTLDLA
+909 CEQLVTLDLG
-919 ENNLFD
+919 ENNLYD
-925 EIPTWVGENLLYL
+925 EIPTWVGENLLSL

-951 IPVHIA
+951 IPVHMA

-968 SNHLSGSIPSSL
+968 SNNLSGSIPSSL
-980 GNCSAM
+980 GNFSAM
-986 VEIQHDTTSLLN
+986 VEIQHDTTSLLD
-998 LFNVSGSYSESIVIT
+998 LFNGSGSYGESIVIT
-1013 AKGHDIQYTR
+1013 AKGYDIQYTT

-1062 RGTIPEK
+1062 GGTIPGK
-1069 IGSMEQLESLDL
+1069 IGFMEQLESLDL
-1081 SMNNLTGDIPSSLS
+1081 SMNNLTGEIPSSLS

-1151 QSPAHEQ
+1151 QSPAHEHEQ
-1158 KEKNGDR
+1158 KNGDR

-1197 IAFFRFFDKAYDWC
+1197 MAFFRVFDK
-1211 YVQLAVGCARLKS
+1211 
-1224 KRQSVT
+1224 

>member
-1 MAASGGCK
+1 
-9 GKSICSKHVTML
+9 
-21 TTVIMSFGV
+21 
-30 ISCCLGH
+30 
-37 GGGDHD
+37 
-43 GHLGAKGG
+43 GG
-51 SCIESERRALLDI
+51 SCVESERRALLDI

-106 YTRHSYTDDWDD
+106 DTRHSYTDDWDD
-118 DDDIYVM
+118 DDDIYFM

-140 LKHLKYLDLSMN
+140 MKHLKYLDLSMN

-172 NLSNAMFDGL
+172 NLSNAMFGGL

-189 LSNLHY
+189 LSKLHF
-195 LDLGGWGVN
+195 LDLGGCGHI
-204 DLRAD
+204 DRRAD

-214 SRISSLKYV
+214 SRIPSLIHV
-223 DMSVVNLSKA
+223 DMSSVNLSKA
-233 INWLHQVNSIPS
+233 TNWLHQVNSIPS
-245 LEVLYLGWASLPYI
+245 LEVLRLEWASLPYI
-259 PSHLPPFNLTS
+259 PSPPPPFNLTS
-270 IVKLDLF
+270 LVKLDLS
-277 GYSNLTTTILRWL
+277 GYFNLTTTILRWL
-290 SHASSLAY
+290 SHSSSLAY

-312 QVTLGALSNLKELYL
+312 QVTLGDLSNLKELYL
-327 LDNRLEGEIFGMI
+327 LDNRLEGEIFGM
-340 MNVSRSLK
+340 K
-348 YLDLS
+348 
-353 WNSLSGDMGQILR
+353 
-366 SLGPFGMIMNVSSR
+366 MNVSSR

-385 LSQNSLSGDIG
+385 LSWNSLSGDIG

-417 DILEIVKNAPSSLQY
+417 DILEMVKNTPSSLQY
-432 LSLGF
+432 LSLTF
-437 NHITGEISQT
+437 NHITGEISQK

-461 TNVTGGILMAFCD
+461 TNITGGILMAFCD

-485 NNISRQIPKTI
+485 N
-496 GNLTSLE
+496 
-503 YLNLSY
+503 
-509 NNITGAIPMA
+509 
-519 IGDLINLESLRLWGN
+519 

-547 TNLKYLDLSCNNI
+547 TNLKRLDLSYNNI
-560 TGGIP
+560 IGGIP
-565 TAFADLINLKRL
+565 MTFADLINLQIL
-577 ILSENK
+577 ILEENK
-583 ISGQIPEAIGNLRN
+583 ISGQIPETIGNLQS
-597 IRWLDL
+597 IRWLDI
-603 SDNFFSGQ
+603 SDNFFTGQ
-611 MPETFNRLYNL
+611 IPETFNRLYNL
-622 QILEVSYN
+622 QI
-630 HLTKLVFGTLNELCN
+630 
-645 LSSIYLS
+645 SIDLS

-667 PDCNQR
+667 PDCNQG
-673 ANLDIYIRAN
+673 ASLDIFIRAN

-688 VPSSIGQLSAL
+688 VPASIGQLSAL
-699 RELDISS
+699 HELDISS
-706 NFLEGNITEA
+706 NLLEGNITEA
-716 HFFKLT
+716 HFSKLI
-722 NLAHLDISYNSL
+722 NLVNLDISYNTL

-739 NDWLPP
+739 NGWLP
-745 FNAYS
+745 
-750 IIMSSCHMGTKF
+750 T
-762 PAWIQ
+762 WIK
-767 TQTNLGDLS
+767 TQTNLEIIS
-776 LSGVGLLG
+776 LSGVGLSG
-784 HLPTWFSDFSKGLWG
+784 HLPTWFSDFSKGLSH

-813 VANDIIDLSNN
+813 VANVIIDLSNN

-831 LSFANASGLEILH
+831 LSFANASYLQILS

-854 SPFFCNL
+854 SPLFCNL
-861 NDLKILDLSYNN
+861 NYLKILDLSNNN
-873 LSGEIPTCNK
+873 LSGEIPTCQK

-892 HLNHNNLSG
+892 HLNHNSLSG

-909 CEQLVTLDLA
+909 CEQLVTLDLG

-925 EIPTWVGENLLYL
+925 EIPTWVGENLLSL

-944 SNLFYGT
+944 SNLFYGS

-986 VEIQHDTTSLLN
+986 VEIQHDITSLLN

-1013 AKGHDIQYTR
+1013 AKGYDIQYTT

-1081 SMNNLTGDIPSSLS
+1081 SMNNLTGDIPSSFS
-1095 SLTFLSHLNL
+1095 SLNFLSHLNL

-1120 MSTFLGD
+1120 MSTFIDD

-1138 GTPLPECPGDAAH
+1138 GTPLPECP
-1151 QSPAHEQ
+1151 
-1158 KEKNGDR
+1158 
-1165 LETVWE
+1165 
-1171 ITSIVMGFVVGF
+1171 
-1183 WSFVGTMIMKQSIR
+1183 
-1197 IAFFRFFDKAYDWC
+1197 
-1211 YVQLAVGCARLKS
+1211 
-1224 KRQSVT
+1224 

>member
-21 TTVIMSFGV
+21 TAVIMSFGV

-64 RSDMYDSGEIFSTWI
+64 RSDMYDSGERFSTWI

-106 YTRHSYTDDWDD
+106 YTRHSYTDYWDD
-118 DDDIYVM
+118 DDDIYFM

-172 NLSNAMFDGL
+172 NLSNGMFDGL

-195 LDLGGWGVN
+195 LDLGGCGVN

-214 SRISSLKYV
+214 SRIPSLKYV
-223 DMSVVNLSKA
+223 DMSSVNLSKA
-233 INWLHQVNSIPS
+233 TNWLHQVNSIPS
-245 LEVLYLGWASLPYI
+245 LEVLQLSCGASLPYI
-259 PSHLPPFNLTS
+259 PAPPPPFNLTS
-270 IVKLDLF
+270 IVKLDLS
-277 GYSNLTTTILRWL
+277 GYSNLNTTILRWL

-340 MNVSRSLK
+340 MNVS
-348 YLDLS
+348 
-353 WNSLSGDMGQILR
+353 
-366 SLGPFGMIMNVSSR
+366 SR

-385 LSQNSLSGDIG
+385 LSWNSLSGDIG

-417 DILEIVKNAPSSLQY
+417 DILEMVKNTPSSLQY
-432 LSLGF
+432 LSLTF
-437 NHITGEISQT
+437 NHITGEISQK

-461 TNVTGGILMAFCD
+461 TTITEGILMAFCD

-485 NNISRQIPKTI
+485 N
-496 GNLTSLE
+496 
-503 YLNLSY
+503 
-509 NNITGAIPMA
+509 
-519 IGDLINLESLRLWGN
+519 

-547 TNLKYLDLSCNNI
+547 TNLKCLDLSYNNI

-565 TAFADLINLKRL
+565 VTFADLINLQIL
-577 ILSENK
+577 ILEENK
-583 ISGQIPEAIGNLRN
+583 ISGQIPETIGNLQN

-611 MPETFNRLYNL
+611 IPETFNKLYNL
-622 QILEVSYN
+622 QMLDVSRN
-630 HLTKLVFGTLNELCN
+630 HLTKLVSGTLNKLCN

-667 PDCNQR
+667 PYCNQG
-673 ANLDIYIRAN
+673 ASLDIFIRAN

-699 RELDISS
+699 HELDISS
-706 NFLEGNITEA
+706 NLLEGNITEA
-716 HFFKLT
+716 HFSKLI
-722 NLAHLDISYNSL
+722 NLVNLDISYNSL

-750 IIMSSCHMGTKF
+750 IIMSSCHMRTKF

-767 TQTNLGDLS
+767 TQTNLKDLS
-776 LSGVGLLG
+776 LFGVGLLG
-784 HLPTWFSDFSKGLWG
+784 HLPTWFSDFSKSLWS

-813 VANDIIDLSNN
+813 VANVIIDLSNN

-831 LSFANASGLEILH
+831 LSFANASYVQILS

-854 SPFFCNL
+854 SPLSCNL
-861 NDLKILDLSYNN
+861 NYLKILDLSDNN
-873 LSGEIPTCNK
+873 LSGEIPTCHK

-901 RFPSFLKH
+901 RFPSFLKQ
-909 CEQLVTLDLA
+909 CEQLVTLDLG

-925 EIPTWVGENLLYL
+925 EIPTWVGENLLSL

-944 SNLFYGT
+944 SNLFYGP

-980 GNCSAM
+980 GNCRAM
-986 VEIQHDTTSLLN
+986 VEMQHDTTSLLH
-998 LFNVSGSYSESIVIT
+998 LDAGSYYVESIVIT
-1013 AKGHDIQYTR
+1013 VKGFDIQYTT

-1041 IPRELTKLHGLHFL
+1041 IPRELTSLHGLLFL

-1127 PSIYDGNEYLC
+1127 PSVYDGNEYLC
-1138 GTPLPECPGDAAH
+1138 GTPLPECPGDADH
-1151 QSPAHEQ
+1151 QSPPHEHE
-1158 KEKNGDR
+1158 EKNGDR

-1197 IAFFRFFDKAYDWC
+1197 FAFFRFFDKAYDWC

-1224 KRQSVT
+1224 KQQSVT